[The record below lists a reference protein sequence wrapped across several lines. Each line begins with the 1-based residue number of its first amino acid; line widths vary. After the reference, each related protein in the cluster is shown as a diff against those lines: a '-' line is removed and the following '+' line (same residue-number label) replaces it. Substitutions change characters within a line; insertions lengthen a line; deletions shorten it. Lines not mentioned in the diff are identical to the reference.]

1 MPAMSRGTTGKPSA
15 KPGARSS
22 SKPASKV
29 RAPKHTKGGT
39 VSSRNHRFKGF
50 SQRIA
55 DLKIEPVRRGRNT
68 IIDDAEL
75 ESTFSYFRDSFL
87 EWKELCLAEHFVH
100 FSRKVAPLCDSLPQV
115 LHHSDRTVDL
125 LIEFIEKGEK
135 FSEEPLLSLLAHL
148 AHDLGERFEKHF
160 ERVVKTVAHLAATHA
175 EIEVIEWSFT
185 CLAWLFKYLSRLLVP
200 DLRPTFD
207 LISPLLGRA
216 HQKAFVAR
224 FAAES
229 LSFLVRKAGA
239 GYHRDKKPLSLI
251 VRHVSEQLKELQDNE
266 KDHEFQQGIKF
277 LLADS
282 LKGIQRGTHSSAPAI
297 LQALLADAYHEDYA
311 SLQAPPLESVLIGVI
326 TAVIHHTDAEN
337 FKPFLDIILA
347 QILSASSQHAALSSR
362 LLFIVCGVRRGS
374 RVTDWK
380 PVLTSLEH
388 ALDTADGP
396 EDLESTEAWD
406 LLSAT
411 AVVFQYCALDAAIPY
426 EKILEGLTK
435 GSWDA
440 YFLPF
445 CNTFAELGAER
456 FKTLLLPYFKRY
468 VLPNL
473 EFDHAADDCRF
484 ITQKAHEHGPELCII
499 LPQLYQ
505 SGTISAGAVQASD
518 RWQKILESPFHELSK
533 ADVEELDSTR
543 SAYHCNALLD
553 ALEILAIPETKTRSI
568 WEELKNLLATAATVD
583 STEHIRQADIFGTGQ
598 GFQFLVDKTID
609 DQSFALELWPSLCMA
624 TQAYA
629 HSLAFWKA
637 LHALMQKKKSQIS
650 TKGSH
655 MEPLKRELMRCL
667 GSPSHELRL
676 TAIYILEIIAGK
688 NEELRTIIS
697 TAMMIEQTPLDLEN
711 QRSISMRVG
720 QLAKMYPDVRTDEWV
735 GEAIPTFCFGLLH
748 VRMASVWDDACGA
761 LKIMCD
767 TKEGETF
774 ISQIAFTWLGEPES
788 MENSAS
794 GLAKNTTS
802 KRYATEFECTNVFRL
817 QDTVAN
823 NQELLYN
830 VDEKLEAMFDD
841 KHPQVPF
848 INAFSRTQALRLLS
862 SLPQVAEKRSRQLV
876 PVLLDWALDLPVAA
890 IELDDNVQDDEPEP
904 AHQRWSRKDQ
914 KAMLAVF
921 SKFNNP
927 KVLYRSG
934 EVRDALL
941 TLLGNGDVEIQK
953 AALQALLTWKDR
965 AVTPYQ
971 EELLGL
977 LDDQRFRDELPIF
990 LSDGKIQDDHLA
1002 EVLPIILRLLYGKVI
1017 AGKRG
1022 LESKRK
1028 SVFVGLKNRFGDDA
1042 IHQFLSI
1049 AFGPLSGASVLRDDS
1064 LDEDLLQKDLIDTRK
1079 QVGILNMLD
1088 DLLSTFKSTFT
1099 PFIVDVVNPVLYC
1112 LIKASRDLQIA
1123 ASSEDKDHDDGR
1135 KLQVSLLRTVRQRAL
1150 QTLARLFESCPEF
1163 EWSPFAAAIVREL
1176 IEPRLDQLPIETAQ
1190 SISGTLRLFA
1200 SWSKATSTAPFLV
1213 EHNKEVLIQTLGVLD
1228 VPSAKDEVKEFVLDE
1243 ILRSIF
1249 GLVAGN
1255 EVSSVDEKIRRNRIH
1270 TDVIQP
1276 YSNAILN
1283 RVGGLLRKSPSKEV
1297 LESGVLA
1304 IAELAPHVVGSTE
1317 SRSMLEIATFLIRQ
1331 PSKRVNPRTKLG
1343 LLKILHEFIQ
1353 RCDAASLAE
1362 LFDSIYDAVCPMFAF
1377 FQDRAARTVLCDVV
1391 QDLSATREELAGIA
1405 RLCQEL
1411 NSFAKGRLDEP
1422 DFDRRSKAFNQ
1433 INDQGYQSF
1442 SLMQWKP
1449 LVHNML
1455 YFIKDNEELSIRVN
1469 ASATLR
1475 RFLEVSQADDFK
1487 EFITSAIIPGIQH
1500 GMREQ
1505 SELVRTEFL
1514 SVTEQLV
1521 KVHREWTPVA
1531 DLFVLVSDDE
1541 EASFFS
1547 NILHIQGH
1555 RRLRALRRLAANA
1568 SHLQPGNTYHILLPL
1583 LEHFVF
1589 NKADDDSADNLA
1601 GETIRT
1607 LAALVEWLE
1616 WPQFRSLFKRY
1627 IGYLTSKE
1635 DMQKA
1640 IVRLIGGLMDGLN
1653 QAGQK
1658 KGYVTA
1664 SQPASD
1670 GAEASTTIEDG
1681 EADADVDVDIDAM
1694 DIDKP
1699 TSTLSKTLPQQ
1710 DKLTKDLVN
1719 NFLPDLTAFLHKKD
1733 EATTSLRVPVAV
1745 ALTKVLLVLPSNE
1758 IEGRLPGVLLDICH
1772 ILKSRTQESRDQARK
1787 TLSEIAV
1794 LTGPNYVGFIL
1805 KALRTALQRGYQLHV
1820 LSYTLHYILVNL
1832 ASQLKPSDLDYCV
1845 ADIVDIVM
1853 DDTFGV
1859 TGQEKDAEEY
1869 ISKMKEVK
1877 SSKSFDTIDIVSRS
1891 STPAHLI
1898 KLVNPIKSLL
1908 LERINAKMV
1917 QKIDEL
1923 LRRIG
1928 LGILQN
1934 PTVNNRDILVFCY
1947 ELIQEVY
1954 KASATTEKGDKTDPK
1969 LRRFLINR
1977 RGAAKSGARLST
1989 SSYIYKMTRFSLDIL
2004 RTVLRKHDDLQT
2016 PQNLA
2021 GFLPVIGDCMVQ
2033 GQEEVQVSA
2042 VRLLTTII
2050 KVPMD
2055 EMDANCPVYVDEA
2068 VRAIKGAH
2076 SSNTELAQ
2084 ASLKL
2089 VAAVLRERPQVVI
2102 RERDIGHLI
2111 RRLIPD
2117 LDELDRQGVSFAF
2130 LKAVMSRHI
2139 DVPEVYEAMD
2149 KVAEMMVTN
2158 QTRSA
2163 RDLARSHYF
2172 QFLTS
2177 YTQSEK
2183 RFKKSMEFLLK
2194 NLRYEHVEGRQ
2205 SVMEALDL
2213 IITKALPRFPEK
2225 AQYDYHGLIFLP
2237 LINTLA
2243 NDDSSK
2249 CRELASLLVKRLFQH
2264 ASEKRLQTL
2273 TSDLRNWLEQD
2284 ENTGLKRLGIQCF
2297 GFYFEALDA
2306 EDDEPKELSYVLE
2319 GLDSTIDESLARRD
2333 EDDWELLYYS
2343 LTLVSKICK
2352 KYQDTMLSAD
2362 KESLWT
2368 AVQAS
2373 VSYPHA
2379 WVKLKAAELM
2389 GTYFAHLAITNK
2401 DVGLDA
2407 LPLKGSGGLQL
2418 AEQNMI
2424 QLTNASLRNLLNPE
2438 VSEQLCTQSIKNIAF
2453 LARCLAVN
2461 GAKWEWHNAGDEDE
2475 ADEAAEANGAA
2486 PAEASSDEDADTN
2499 KKTAPAAIHRLMIR
2513 LSGIIRRDTSS
2524 MNAKTATMNLLETM
2538 AAKFPLEPLSSS
2550 LPHLLSTLNTL
2561 VDPATTIPRA
2571 HTNASSSS
2579 LNEPSELYKAL
2590 IDKAREVMN
2599 SLQKRMGTQEYL
2611 RVMGDVQKAVRERR
2625 EERRRKRKV
2634 EAVAD
2639 PEKWGKEKKRR
2650 NDIKRVKR
2658 KERGAE
2664 HRGQR
2669 RGW

>member
-1 MPAMSRGTTGKPSA
+1 MYS
-15 KPGARSS
+15 
-22 SKPASKV
+22 
-29 RAPKHTKGGT
+29 
-39 VSSRNHRFKGF
+39 F
-50 SQRIA
+50 IA
-55 DLKIEPVRRGRNT
+55 
-68 IIDDAEL
+68 
-75 ESTFSYFRDSFL
+75 
-87 EWKELCLAEHFVH
+87 
-100 FSRKVAPLCDSLPQV
+100 
-115 LHHSDRTVDL
+115 
-125 LIEFIEKGEK
+125 
-135 FSEEPLLSLLAHL
+135 
-148 AHDLGERFEKHF
+148 
-160 ERVVKTVAHLAATHA
+160 
-175 EIEVIEWSFT
+175 
-185 CLAWLFKYLSRLLVP
+185 
-200 DLRPTFD
+200 
-207 LISPLLGRA
+207 
-216 HQKAFVAR
+216 
-224 FAAES
+224 
-229 LSFLVRKAGA
+229 
-239 GYHRDKKPLSLI
+239 
-251 VRHVSEQLKELQDNE
+251 
-266 KDHEFQQGIKF
+266 
-277 LLADS
+277 
-282 LKGIQRGTHSSAPAI
+282 
-297 LQALLADAYHEDYA
+297 
-311 SLQAPPLESVLIGVI
+311 
-326 TAVIHHTDAEN
+326 
-337 FKPFLDIILA
+337 
-347 QILSASSQHAALSSR
+347 
-362 LLFIVCGVRRGS
+362 
-374 RVTDWK
+374 
-380 PVLTSLEH
+380 
-388 ALDTADGP
+388 
-396 EDLESTEAWD
+396 
-406 LLSAT
+406 
-411 AVVFQYCALDAAIPY
+411 
-426 EKILEGLTK
+426 
-435 GSWDA
+435 
-440 YFLPF
+440 
-445 CNTFAELGAER
+445 
-456 FKTLLLPYFKRY
+456 
-468 VLPNL
+468 
-473 EFDHAADDCRF
+473 
-484 ITQKAHEHGPELCII
+484 QKAHEHGPELCII

-505 SGTISAGAVQASD
+505 SGTISASAISASD
-518 RWQKILESPFHELSK
+518 RWQALLDSPFHELSK
-533 ADVEELDSTR
+533 AHTDEDELRKST
-543 SAYHCNALLD
+543 YQCNAILD
-553 ALEILAIPETKTRSI
+553 ALDILAVPDAKRQSI
-568 WEELKNLLATAATVD
+568 WDELRELLGSAARVE
-583 STEHIRQADIFGTGQ
+583 STEKARKADIFGTGN
-598 GFQFLVDKTID
+598 GFQYLVDKSVD
-609 DQSFALELWPSLCMA
+609 DQTFALSLWPSLC
-624 TQAYA
+624 QAAPVYA
-629 HSLAFWKA
+629 HSLSYWKA
-637 LHALMQKKKSQIS
+637 LYALMQKKKATIS
-650 TKGSH
+650 TSGPH
-655 MEPLKRELMRCL
+655 MEPLKRQLMLCL
-667 GSPSHELRL
+667 GSPSHDMRL

-688 NEELRTIIS
+688 NEGLRNIIS

-711 QRSISMRVG
+711 QRSISMRIG
-720 QLAKMYPDVRTDEWV
+720 QLAKLYPDVCTDEWV

-748 VRMASVWDDACGA
+748 VRMASAWDDTCAA
-761 LKIMCD
+761 LKAMCD
-767 TKEGETF
+767 TKEGEVF
-774 ISQIAFTWLGEPES
+774 ISQIAFAWLGEPES
-788 MENSAS
+788 LENSAS
-794 GLAKNTTS
+794 GLAKNNAQ
-802 KRYATEFECTNVFRL
+802 KRYANEFECTNVFRL
-817 QDTVAN
+817 QDLVSS
-823 NQELLYN
+823 NQELLYD
-830 VDEKLEAMFDD
+830 VDDKLEAMFDD
-841 KHPQVPF
+841 KHPQIPF
-848 INAFSRTQALRLLS
+848 INAFSRTQALRLLNA
-862 SLPQVAEKRSRQLV
+862 LPQVAEKRSRLIV
-876 PVLLDWALDLPVAA
+876 PVLLDWALDLPVAEQHENDMDVDA
-890 IELDDNVQDDEPEP
+890 PEP
-904 AHQRWSRKDQ
+904 SQQRWSRKDQ
-914 KAMLAVF
+914 KAMLSVF

-927 KVLYRSG
+927 KVLFRSS
-934 EVRDALL
+934 EVREALL
-941 TLLGNGDVEIQK
+941 SLLSNGDVEIQK

-990 LSDGKIQDDHLA
+990 LSEGKIKDSDLA

-1028 SVFVGLKNRFGDDA
+1028 SVFIGLKNRFGDDA

-1049 AFGPLSGASVLRDDS
+1049 AFGPLSGVPVLLDGA
-1064 LDEDLLQKDLIDTRK
+1064 LDEDLLRKDMIDTRK
-1079 QVGILNMLD
+1079 QVGMLNMLD
-1088 DLLSTFKSTFT
+1088 DLLSTFKTTFT
-1099 PFIVDVVNPVLYC
+1099 PFTIDVVDPIMYSLV
-1112 LIKASRDLQIA
+1112 KASRDLQTA
-1123 ASSEDKDHDDGR
+1123 ASASAESADEDDSR
-1135 KLQVSLLRTVRQRAL
+1135 KFQVSLLRTVRQRAL
-1150 QTLARLFESCPEF
+1150 QSLARLFEN
-1163 EWSPFAAAIVREL
+1163 SPDFDWHPYTAAIVKEL
-1176 IEPRLDQLPIETAQ
+1176 VEPRLEQFPIETAQ
-1190 SISGTLRLFA
+1190 SISGLLRLFA
-1200 SWSKATSTAPFLV
+1200 SWSKAASTAPFLV
-1213 EHNKEVLIQTLGVLD
+1213 EHNKDILPKILDCLD
-1228 VPSAKDEVKEFVLDE
+1228 VASAKDEVKQFVLDE

-1249 GLVAGN
+1249 SLVTSMD
-1255 EVSSVDEKIRRNRIH
+1255 EVSVDVKMQKNRVH
-1270 TDVIQP
+1270 TDIIQP
-1276 YSNAILN
+1276 YSNDILKA
-1283 RVGGLLRKSPSKEV
+1283 VGGLLRKSPSKEV
-1297 LESGVLA
+1297 LESGVMA

-1317 SRSMLEIATFLIRQ
+1317 SRSIIEIATFLIRQ

-1353 RCDAASLAE
+1353 RCDAESLAE
-1362 LFDSIYDAVCPMFAF
+1362 LFDSIYNAVCPMFAF

-1391 QDLSATREELAGIA
+1391 QDLSETREELAGVA
-1405 RLCQEL
+1405 ELCQEL

-1422 DFDRRSKAFNQ
+1422 DFERRSRAFNQ
-1433 INDQGYQSF
+1433 INDQGYKSF

-1449 LVHNML
+1449 IVHNML
-1455 YFIKDNEELSIRVN
+1455 YFIRDNDELSIRVN
-1469 ASATLR
+1469 ASASLR
-1475 RFLEVSQADDFK
+1475 RFIEVSQGDDFK
-1487 EFITSAIIPGIQH
+1487 EFITAAIVPGVQH

-1514 SVTEQLV
+1514 AVTEQLV
-1521 KVHREWTPVA
+1521 KVHREWAPVS

-1568 SHLQPGNTYHILLPL
+1568 SHLQPGNIYHLLLPL

-1653 QAGQK
+1653 QAGRK

-1664 SQPASD
+1664 SQPAKD
-1670 GAEASTTIEDG
+1670 GDEVADPAADA
-1681 EADADVDVDIDAM
+1681 EADAMEIDT
-1694 DIDKP
+1694 P

-1772 ILKSRTQESRDQARK
+1772 ILKSRTQESRDQSRK

-1832 ASQLKPSDLDYCV
+1832 ASQLKPGDLDYCV
-1845 ADIVDIVM
+1845 SDIVDIVM

-1877 SSKSFDTIDIVSRS
+1877 SSKSFDTMDIISRS

-1898 KLVNPIKSLL
+1898 KLVNPIKALL

-1934 PTVNNRDILVFCY
+1934 PTVHNRDILVFCY

-1954 KASATTEKGDKTDPK
+1954 SASATTGKGDKTDPK
-1969 LRRFLINR
+1969 LRRFLVNR

-2016 PQNLA
+2016 SQNLA
-2021 GFLPVIGDCMVQ
+2021 GFLPIIGDAMVQ

-2050 KVPMD
+2050 KVPMQ

-2089 VAAVLRERPQVVI
+2089 VAAVLRERPNVVI

-2111 RRLIPD
+2111 KRLLPD

-2139 DVPEVYEAMD
+2139 EVPEIYEAMD

-2158 QTRSA
+2158 QTKSA

-2225 AQYDYHGLIFLP
+2225 AQYDYHGMIFLP

-2264 ASEKRLQTL
+2264 ASEKRLQNFTA
-2273 TSDLRNWLEQD
+2273 DLRSWLDQD
-2284 ENTGLKRLGIQCF
+2284 ENTGLKRLGIQVW

-2306 EDDEPKELSYVLE
+2306 EDEEPKELAYVLD

-2373 VSYPHA
+2373 ISYPHA

-2401 DVGLDA
+2401 DVGLGA

-2424 QLTNASLRNLLNPE
+2424 QLTNASLRNLLMPD
-2438 VSEQLCTQSIKNIAF
+2438 VSEQLCMQSVKNIAF
-2453 LARCLAVN
+2453 LARCLVVN
-2461 GAKWEWHNAGDEDE
+2461 NAKWQWHNAEDEDE
-2475 ADEAAEANGAA
+2475 EDAQETNDADGGANGD
-2486 PAEASSDEDADTN
+2486 ASSDSETET
-2499 KKTAPAAIHRLMIR
+2499 KKTPPAAIHRLLIR
-2513 LSGIIRRDTSS
+2513 LSGTIRRDTSS
-2524 MNAKTATMNLLETM
+2524 MNAKTAILSLLETI
-2538 AAKFPLEPLSSS
+2538 AAKFPLDPLSTS
-2550 LPHLLSTLNTL
+2550 LPHLLTTLNTL

-2571 HTNASSSS
+2571 HTNGSSTS
-2579 LNEPSELYKAL
+2579 LNEPNEPYKAL
-2590 IDKAREVMN
+2590 IDKAREIMN

-2611 RVMGDVQKAVRERR
+2611 KVMGDVQKRVRERR
-2625 EERRRKRKV
+2625 EERKRKRRV

-2639 PEKWGKEKKRR
+2639 PERFGREKKRR
-2650 NDIKRVKR
+2650 NDVKRVKR
-2658 KERGAE
+2658 KEKGAE

>member
-1 MPAMSRGTTGKPSA
+1 MSRGTTGKTPS
-15 KPGARSS
+15 KPGARPS
-22 SKPASKV
+22 SKPSSKV
-29 RAPKHTKGGT
+29 RAPKRTKGGT
-39 VSSRNHRFKGF
+39 KSSRNHRWEGF

-55 DLKIEPVRRGRNT
+55 KLKIEPVRRGRNT
-68 IIDDAEL
+68 IIDDVEL
-75 ESTFSYFRDSFL
+75 ETTFSYFRDSFA
-87 EWKELCLAEHFVH
+87 EWKELNISENFVH
-100 FSRKVAPLCDSLPQV
+100 FSRKVSPLCDSLPQV
-115 LHHSDRTVDL
+115 LHHSDRIIDL

-135 FSEEPLLSLLAHL
+135 HSEEPLLSLLAHL
-148 AHDLGERFEKHF
+148 AHDLGEQFEKYF

-216 HQKAFVAR
+216 QQKAFVAR

-229 LSFLVRKAGA
+229 LSFLIRKAGA
-239 GYHRDKKPLSLI
+239 GYHRDKTPLNLI
-251 VRHVSEQLKELQDNE
+251 VRHISEQLKELQDNE
-266 KDHEFQQGIKF
+266 KDYEFQQGIMF

-282 LKGIQRGTHSSAPAI
+282 LKGIQRGIHSSATAI
-297 LQALLADAYHEDYA
+297 LQALLAEAYHEDY
-311 SLQAPPLESVLIGVI
+311 LPLHAPPLEPVLTGVVTSI
-326 TAVIHHTDAEN
+326 IHHTDAEN
-337 FKPFLDIILA
+337 FQPLRDVILA
-347 QILSASSQHAALSSR
+347 QADSADSHYASLSSR
-362 LLFIVCGVRRGS
+362 LLFTICGVRKGTRMG
-374 RVTDWK
+374 DWK
-380 PVLTSLEH
+380 PVLKSLDHVLSSATDIAEM
-388 ALDTADGP
+388 
-396 EDLESTEAWD
+396 ESSKVWD

-411 AVVFQYCALDAAIPY
+411 TVVFQYCALDAAIPY
-426 EKILEGLTK
+426 EKLLEGLTK
-435 GSWDA
+435 GSWDM

-445 CNTFAELGAER
+445 CNMFAELGAER
-456 FKTLLLPYFKRY
+456 FKTLLLPYFKR
-468 VLPNL
+468 
-473 EFDHAADDCRF
+473 F
-484 ITQKAHEHGPELCII
+484 IAQKAHEHGPELCII

-505 SGTISAGAVQASD
+505 SGTISTGAVQVSD
-518 RWQKILESPFHELSK
+518 RWQAVLDNPFHDLSK
-533 ADVEELDSTR
+533 PQAEEEELEKST
-543 SAYHCNALLD
+543 YHCNALLD
-553 ALEILAIPETKTRSI
+553 ALEILAVPEDKTRST
-568 WEELKNLLATAATVD
+568 WDELRGLLGSSLLIG
-583 STEHIRQADIFGTGQ
+583 STEKARKTDIFGSGN
-598 GFQFLVDKTID
+598 GFQYLVDKSVD
-609 DQSFALELWPSLCMA
+609 DRTLDLDLWPSLC
-624 TQAYA
+624 QAAPVYA

-637 LHALMQKKKSQIS
+637 LFALMQKKKNAIS
-650 TKGSH
+650 TNGPH

-667 GSPSHELRL
+667 GSPSHDMRL
-676 TAIYILEIIAGK
+676 TAIYILEIIAGTS
-688 NEELRTIIS
+688 EELRNIIS
-697 TAMMIEQTPLDLEN
+697 VAMMIEQTPLDLEN
-711 QRSISMRVG
+711 QRSISMRIG
-720 QLAKMYPDVRTDEWV
+720 QLSKLYPDVCADAWV

-748 VRMASVWDDACGA
+748 VRMASAWDDTCAA
-761 LKIMCD
+761 LKTMCD
-767 TKEGETF
+767 TKEGEGF
-774 ISQIAFTWLGEPES
+774 VSQIAFTWLGEPES
-788 MENSAS
+788 LENSAS
-794 GLAKNTTS
+794 GLAKNNAQ
-802 KRYATEFECTNVFRL
+802 KRYANEFECTNVFQL
-817 QDTVAN
+817 QTLVSN
-823 NQELLYN
+823 NQELSYN
-830 VDEKLEAMFDD
+830 LEDKLEAMFDS
-841 KHPQVPF
+841 KHAQVPF
-848 INAFSRTQALRLLS
+848 INAFSRTQALRLLNA
-862 SLPQVAEKRSRQLV
+862 LPHVAEKRSRLLV
-876 PVLLDWALDLPVAA
+876 PVLLDWALDQPVAE
-890 IELDDNVQDDEPEP
+890 IQVEDDASEDAPEP
-904 AHQRWSRKDQ
+904 LQQRWSRKDQ
-914 KAMLAVF
+914 KAMLSVF

-927 KVLYRSG
+927 KVLFRSS
-934 EVRDALL
+934 EVREALL
-941 TLLGNGDVEIQK
+941 SLLSNGDVDIQK
-953 AALQALLTWKDR
+953 AALQALLTWKDP

-977 LDDQRFRDELPIF
+977 LDDQRFRDELPVF
-990 LSDGKIQDDHLA
+990 LCDGKIQESDLA
-1002 EVLPIILRLLYGKVI
+1002 SVLPIILRLLYGKVI

-1028 SVFVGLKNRFGDDA
+1028 SVFIGLKNRFGDAA

-1049 AFGPLSGASVLRDDS
+1049 AFGPLSGASVLRDGT
-1064 LDEDLLQKDLIDTRK
+1064 LDEDLLRKDLIDTRK
-1079 QVGILNMLD
+1079 QVGMLNMLD
-1088 DLLSTFKSTFT
+1088 DLLSTFKTTFG
-1099 PFIVDVVNPVLYC
+1099 PFTIDVVDPIIYC
-1112 LIKASRDLQIA
+1112 LVKASRDLQTA
-1123 ASSEDKDHDDGR
+1123 ASSEGTDVDHTR
-1135 KLQVSLLRTVRQRAL
+1135 KFQVSLLRTVRQRAL
-1150 QTLARLFESCPEF
+1150 QSLARLFESCPEF
-1163 EWSPFAAAIVREL
+1163 NWHPYTAAIIKEL
-1176 IEPRLDQLPIETAQ
+1176 VEPRLEQFAIETAQ
-1190 SISGTLRLFA
+1190 SISGLLRLFA
-1200 SWSKATSTAPFLV
+1200 SWAKSTTTAPFLV
-1213 EHNKEVLIQTLGVLD
+1213 EHNQDVLIKIIDCLD
-1228 VPSAKDEVKEFVLDE
+1228 VPSAKDEVKQFVLDD
-1243 ILRSIF
+1243 ILRNIF
-1249 GLVAGN
+1249 ALVAV
-1255 EVSSVDEKIRRNRIH
+1255 EEQASSVDAKIQRNRIH
-1270 TDVIQP
+1270 TDIIQP

-1317 SRSMLEIATFLIRQ
+1317 SRSMIEISTFLIRQ
-1331 PSKRVNPRTKLG
+1331 PSKRVSPRTKLG

-1353 RCDAASLAE
+1353 RCDAESLGE
-1362 LFDSIYDAVCPMFAF
+1362 LFDGIYDAICPMFAF

-1391 QDLSATREELAGIA
+1391 QDLSDHREELAGVA
-1405 RLCQEL
+1405 KLCQEL

-1422 DFDRRSKAFNQ
+1422 DFERRSQAFNQ
-1433 INDQGYQSF
+1433 INDQAYQSF

-1449 LVHNML
+1449 LVYNML
-1455 YFIKDNEELSIRVN
+1455 YFIKDNDELSIRVN
-1469 ASATLR
+1469 ASSTLR
-1475 RFLEVSQADDFK
+1475 RFIEVSQGDDFK
-1487 EFITSAIIPGIQH
+1487 QFITAAIMPGIQH

-1514 SVTEQLV
+1514 AVTEQLV
-1521 KVHREWTPVA
+1521 KVHREWAPVA

-1547 NILHIQGH
+1547 NVLHIQGH

-1568 SHLQPGNTYHILLPL
+1568 SHLQPGNIYHILLPL

-1653 QAGQK
+1653 QAGRK

-1664 SQPASD
+1664 SQPAANSEETVEVV
-1670 GAEASTTIEDG
+1670 AE
-1681 EADADVDVDIDAM
+1681 VDEDAM
-1694 DIDKP
+1694 DVDTP

-1772 ILKSRTQESRDQARK
+1772 ILKSRTQESRDQSRK

-1832 ASQLKPSDLDYCV
+1832 ASQLKPGDLDYCV

-1877 SSKSFDTIDIVSRS
+1877 SSKSFDTMDIISRS
-1891 STPAHLI
+1891 STPAHFI
-1898 KLVNPIKSLL
+1898 KLINPIKSLL

-1928 LGILQN
+1928 LGFLQN
-1934 PTVNNRDILVFCY
+1934 PTVNSRDILTFCY

-1954 KASATTEKGDKTDPK
+1954 RASATTEKGDKTDPK
-1969 LRRFLINR
+1969 LRRFLVNR

-1989 SSYIYKMTRFSLDIL
+1989 SSYIYKVTRFSLDIL

-2021 GFLPVIGDCMVQ
+2021 GFLPIIGDTMVQ

-2050 KVPMD
+2050 KVPMEELD
-2055 EMDANCPVYVDEA
+2055 TNCPVYIDEA

-2089 VAAVLRERPQVVI
+2089 VAAVLRERPNVVI

-2111 RRLIPD
+2111 KRLLPD
-2117 LDELDRQGVSFAF
+2117 LDELDRQGVSFGF
-2130 LKAVMSRHI
+2130 LKAVMSRRI

-2213 IITKALPRFPEK
+2213 IITKALPRFSEK
-2225 AQYDYHGLIFLP
+2225 AQYDYHGMIFLP

-2264 ASEKRLQTL
+2264 ASDKRLQNFT
-2273 TSDLRNWLEQD
+2273 TDLRSWLEQD
-2284 ENTGLKRLGIQCF
+2284 ENTGLKRLGIQCW
-2297 GFYFEALDA
+2297 GFYFEALD
-2306 EDDEPKELSYVLE
+2306 EEEDEPKELSYVLE

-2343 LTLVSKICK
+2343 LTLISKICK
-2352 KYQDTMLSAD
+2352 KYQNTMLSAE

-2379 WVKLKAAELM
+2379 WVKLKSAELM

-2401 DVGLDA
+2401 DVGLAA

-2424 QLTNASLRNLLNPE
+2424 QLTNASLRNLLNPD
-2438 VSEQLCTQSIKNIAF
+2438 VTEQLCTQSVKNIAF
-2453 LARCLAVN
+2453 LARCLSVN
-2461 GAKWEWHNAGDEDE
+2461 DAKWQWHNADEEDE
-2475 ADEAAEANGAA
+2475 VEEGAPEANGN
-2486 PAEASSDEDADTN
+2486 ASSDEDADVVEST
-2499 KKTAPAAIHRLMIR
+2499 KKTPPAAIHRLMIR

-2524 MNAKTATMNLLETM
+2524 MNAKTAIMNLLETM
-2538 AAKFPLEPLSSS
+2538 AAKFPLEPLTTS
-2550 LPHLLSTLNTL
+2550 LPHLLTTLNTL

-2571 HTNASSSS
+2571 HTNASSMS
-2579 LNEPSELYKAL
+2579 LNEPNELYKNL
-2590 IDKAREVMN
+2590 IDKAREIMN

-2611 RVMGDVQKAVRERR
+2611 KVMSDVQKAVRERR
-2625 EERRRKRKV
+2625 EDRRRKRKV

-2639 PEKWGKEKKRR
+2639 PEKWGREKKRR
-2650 NDIKRVKR
+2650 NDVKRVKR
-2658 KERGAE
+2658 KEKGAE

>member
-1 MPAMSRGTTGKPSA
+1 MSRGATGKPSA
-15 KPGARSS
+15 KPARPGARSS
-22 SKPASKV
+22 SKPSSKV
-29 RAPKHTKGGT
+29 RAPKRTKGGT
-39 VSSRNHRFKGF
+39 QSSRNHRFKGF

-55 DLKIEPVRRGRNT
+55 ELKIEPVRRGRNA

-87 EWKELCLAEHFVH
+87 EWKELNLSENFVH
-100 FSRKVAPLCDSLPQV
+100 FSRKVSPLCDSLPQV
-115 LHHSDRTVDL
+115 LHHSDRIIDL
-125 LIEFIEKGEK
+125 LVEFIEKGEK
-135 FSEEPLLSLLAHL
+135 YSEEPLLSLLAHL
-148 AHDLGERFEKHF
+148 AHDLGEQFEKHF

-216 HQKAFVAR
+216 QQKAFVAR

-239 GYHRDKKPLSLI
+239 AYHRDKTPLRLI
-251 VRHVSEQLKELQDNE
+251 VRRISGQLKELQDNE
-266 KDHEFQQGIKF
+266 KDYEFQQGIMF

-282 LKGIQRGTHSSAPAI
+282 LKGIHRGIHSSATAI
-297 LQALLADAYHEDYA
+297 LQALLAEAYHDDYV
-311 SLQAPPLESVLIGVI
+311 SLQTPPLEPVLVGVV

-337 FKPFLDIILA
+337 FNPLLDIILA
-347 QILSASSQHAALSSR
+347 QIQSASSHHAALSSR

-374 RVTDWK
+374 RVQDWK
-380 PVLTSLEH
+380 PVLASLDH
-388 ALDTADGP
+388 VLSAAKNMA
-396 EDLESTEAWD
+396 DLESTEAWD

-426 EKILEGLTK
+426 EKLLEGLTK
-435 GSWDA
+435 GSWDR

-445 CNTFAELGAER
+445 CNMFAELGAER
-456 FKTLLLPYFKRY
+456 FKTLLLPYFKRF
-468 VLPNL
+468 V
-473 EFDHAADDCRF
+473 A
-484 ITQKAHEHGPELCII
+484 QKAHEHGPELCII

-505 SGTISAGAVQASD
+505 SGTISAGAVHTSD
-518 RWQKILESPFHELSK
+518 RWQALLDSPFHELSK
-533 ADVEELDSTR
+533 VQTEEADLDKST
-543 SAYHCNALLD
+543 YHCNALLD
-553 ALEILAIPETKTRSI
+553 ALEILAVPEDKTTSI
-568 WEELKNLLATAATVD
+568 WDELKELLGTAIRVD
-583 STEHIRQADIFGTGQ
+583 STGKARKTDIFGTGKGLQ
-598 GFQFLVDKTID
+598 YLVDKSVD
-609 DQSFALELWPSLCMA
+609 DQTFALDLWPSLCQA
-624 TQAYA
+624 TPVYA
-629 HSLAFWKA
+629 HSLSFWKA
-637 LHALMQKKKSQIS
+637 LFSLMQKKKKAIS
-650 TKGSH
+650 TSGPH
-655 MEPLKRELMRCL
+655 MEPLKRQLMRCL
-667 GSPSHELRL
+667 GSPSHDMRL

-688 NEELRTIIS
+688 SEKLQNIIS
-697 TAMMIEQTPLDLEN
+697 VAMMIEQTPLDLEN
-711 QRSISMRVG
+711 QRSISMRIG
-720 QLAKMYPDVRTDEWV
+720 QLAKLYPEICADEWM

-748 VRMASVWDDACGA
+748 VRMASVWDDTCAA
-761 LKIMCD
+761 LKAICD
-767 TKEGETF
+767 TKEGEGF
-774 ISQIAFTWLGEPES
+774 VSQIAFAWLGEPES
-788 MENSAS
+788 LENSAS
-794 GLAKNTTS
+794 GLAKNTAQ
-802 KRYATEFECTNVFRL
+802 KRYANEFECTNIFRL
-817 QDTVAN
+817 QDLVSN
-823 NQELLYN
+823 NQELSYN
-830 VDEKLEAMFDD
+830 IDDKLEVTFDS
-841 KHPQVPF
+841 KHPQVSF
-848 INAFSRTQALRLLS
+848 INSFSRTQALRLLNA
-862 SLPQVAEKRSRQLV
+862 LPQVAEKRSRLLV
-876 PVLLDWALDLPVAA
+876 PVLLDWALDQPVAE
-890 IELDDNVQDDEPEP
+890 IQDEDDMIDEIPVSTQ
-904 AHQRWSRKDQ
+904 QRWSRKDQ
-914 KAMLAVF
+914 KAMLSVF

-927 KVLYRSG
+927 KVLFRSS
-934 EVRDALL
+934 EVREALL
-941 TLLGNGDVEIQK
+941 SLLSNGDVEIQK
-953 AALQALLTWKDR
+953 TALQALLTWKDR

-977 LDDQRFRDELPIF
+977 LDDARFRDELPVF
-990 LSDGKIQDDHLA
+990 LSEGKIQDSDLA

-1028 SVFVGLKNRFGDDA
+1028 SVFIGLKNRFGDDA

-1049 AFGPLSGASVLRDDS
+1049 AFGPLSGASVLEDGA
-1064 LDEDLLQKDLIDTRK
+1064 LDEDLLRKDLIDTRK
-1079 QVGILNMLD
+1079 QVGMLNMLD
-1088 DLLSTFKSTFT
+1088 DLLSTFKTTFT
-1099 PFIVDVVNPVLYC
+1099 PFTVDVVDPIMYC
-1112 LIKASRDLQIA
+1112 LVKASRDLQA
-1123 ASSEDKDHDDGR
+1123 AALVGEEADVDDSR
-1135 KLQVSLLRTVRQRAL
+1135 KFQVSLLRTVRQRAL
-1150 QTLARLFESCPEF
+1150 QSLARLFESCPDF
-1163 EWSPFAAAIVREL
+1163 NWYPYTAAIVKEL
-1176 IEPRLDQLPIETAQ
+1176 VEPRLEQFPIETAQ
-1190 SISGTLRLFA
+1190 SISGLLRLFA

-1213 EHNKEVLIQTLGVLD
+1213 EHNKEILIKIIDCLD
-1228 VPSAKDEVKEFVLDE
+1228 VPSAKDEVKQFVLDD
-1243 ILRSIF
+1243 ILRNIF
-1249 GLVAGN
+1249 SLVAT
-1255 EVSSVDEKIRRNRIH
+1255 EEQSTSVDAKLQRNRIH
-1270 TDVIQP
+1270 TDIIQP
-1276 YSNAILN
+1276 YSNAILS

-1304 IAELAPHVVGSTE
+1304 IADLAPHVVGSTE
-1317 SRSMLEIATFLIRQ
+1317 SRSMIEIATFLIRQ

-1353 RCDAASLAE
+1353 RCDAKSLGE
-1362 LFDSIYDAVCPMFAF
+1362 LFNGIYDAICPMFAF
-1377 FQDRAARTVLCDVV
+1377 FQDRSARSVLCDVV
-1391 QDLSATREELAGIA
+1391 QDLSGNREELADVA
-1405 RLCQEL
+1405 KLCQEL
-1411 NSFAKGRLDEP
+1411 NSFAKGRVDEP
-1422 DFDRRSKAFNQ
+1422 DFERRSQAFNQ
-1433 INDQGYQSF
+1433 INDQGYRSF

-1449 LVHNML
+1449 LVYNML
-1455 YFIKDNEELSIRVN
+1455 YFIKDNDELSIRVN
-1469 ASATLR
+1469 ASSTLR
-1475 RFLEVSQADDFK
+1475 RFIEVSQDDDFRA
-1487 EFITSAIIPGIQH
+1487 FITAAIIPGIQH

-1514 SVTEQLV
+1514 AVTEQLV
-1521 KVHREWTPVA
+1521 KSHRDWAPVA
-1531 DLFVLVSDDE
+1531 DLYALVSDDE

-1547 NILHIQGH
+1547 NVLHIQGH

-1653 QAGQK
+1653 QAGRK

-1664 SQPASD
+1664 SQPAAD
-1670 GAEASTTIEDG
+1670 TDDTPEAEPGAN
-1681 EADADVDVDIDAM
+1681 ADVM
-1694 DIDKP
+1694 DIDTP

-1745 ALTKVLLVLPSNE
+1745 ALTKVLLVLPSTE

-1772 ILKSRTQESRDQARK
+1772 ILKSRTQESRDQSRK

-1820 LSYTLHYILVNL
+1820 LSYTLHYILVNM
-1832 ASQLKPSDLDYCV
+1832 ASQLKPGDLDYCV
-1845 ADIVDIVM
+1845 ADVVDIVM

-1877 SSKSFDTIDIVSRS
+1877 SSKSFDTMDIISRS

-1898 KLVNPIKSLL
+1898 KLINPVKSLL

-1934 PTVNNRDILVFCY
+1934 PTVYSRDILVFCY

-1954 KASATTEKGDKTDPK
+1954 RASATTQKGDKTDPK
-1969 LRRFLINR
+1969 LRRFLVNR

-1989 SSYIYKMTRFSLDIL
+1989 SSYIYKITRFSLDIL

-2021 GFLPVIGDCMVQ
+2021 GFLPIIGDTMVQ

-2042 VRLLTTII
+2042 VRLLTAII

-2089 VAAVLRERPQVVI
+2089 VAAVLRERPNVVI

-2111 RRLIPD
+2111 KRLLPD
-2117 LDELDRQGVSFAF
+2117 LDELDRQGVSFGF
-2130 LKAVMSRHI
+2130 LKAVMSRRI

-2225 AQYDYHGLIFLP
+2225 AQFDYHGMIFLP

-2243 NDDSSK
+2243 NDDSAK

-2264 ASEKRLQTL
+2264 ASEKRLQNFTN
-2273 TSDLRNWLEQD
+2273 DLKSWLEQG
-2284 ENTGLKRLGIQCF
+2284 ENTGLKRLGIQCW
-2297 GFYFEALDA
+2297 GFYFEALDT
-2306 EDDEPKELSYVLE
+2306 EDDEPKELSYVLD

-2343 LTLVSKICK
+2343 LTLISKICK

-2362 KESLWT
+2362 KEGLWT
-2368 AVQAS
+2368 AVQVS

-2401 DVGLDA
+2401 DVGLGA

-2424 QLTNASLRNLLNPE
+2424 QLTNASLRNLLNPD
-2438 VSEQLCTQSIKNIAF
+2438 VSEQLCTQSVKNIAF

-2461 GAKWEWHNAGDEDE
+2461 DAKWQWHNADDEDE
-2475 ADEAAEANGAA
+2475 VEEVPETNAADDD
-2486 PAEASSDEDADTN
+2486 ASSEEDVTIS
-2499 KKTAPAAIHRLMIR
+2499 KKTPPAAIHRLMIR

-2524 MNAKTATMNLLETM
+2524 MNAKTAIMNLLETM
-2538 AAKFPLEPLSSS
+2538 AAKFPLEPLTTS
-2550 LPHLLSTLNTL
+2550 LPHLLTTFNTL

-2571 HTNASSSS
+2571 HTNASSTS
-2579 LNEPSELYKAL
+2579 LNEPNELYKAL
-2590 IDKAREVMN
+2590 IDKARETMN
-2599 SLQKRMGTQEYL
+2599 TLQKRMGTQEYL
-2611 RVMGDVQKAVRERR
+2611 KVMSDVQKAVRERR
-2625 EERRRKRKV
+2625 DERRRKRKV

>member
-1 MPAMSRGTTGKPSA
+1 
-15 KPGARSS
+15 
-22 SKPASKV
+22 
-29 RAPKHTKGGT
+29 
-39 VSSRNHRFKGF
+39 
-50 SQRIA
+50 
-55 DLKIEPVRRGRNT
+55 
-68 IIDDAEL
+68 
-75 ESTFSYFRDSFL
+75 
-87 EWKELCLAEHFVH
+87 
-100 FSRKVAPLCDSLPQV
+100 
-115 LHHSDRTVDL
+115 
-125 LIEFIEKGEK
+125 
-135 FSEEPLLSLLAHL
+135 
-148 AHDLGERFEKHF
+148 
-160 ERVVKTVAHLAATHA
+160 
-175 EIEVIEWSFT
+175 
-185 CLAWLFKYLSRLLVP
+185 
-200 DLRPTFD
+200 
-207 LISPLLGRA
+207 
-216 HQKAFVAR
+216 
-224 FAAES
+224 
-229 LSFLVRKAGA
+229 
-239 GYHRDKKPLSLI
+239 
-251 VRHVSEQLKELQDNE
+251 
-266 KDHEFQQGIKF
+266 
-277 LLADS
+277 
-282 LKGIQRGTHSSAPAI
+282 
-297 LQALLADAYHEDYA
+297 
-311 SLQAPPLESVLIGVI
+311 
-326 TAVIHHTDAEN
+326 
-337 FKPFLDIILA
+337 
-347 QILSASSQHAALSSR
+347 
-362 LLFIVCGVRRGS
+362 
-374 RVTDWK
+374 
-380 PVLTSLEH
+380 
-388 ALDTADGP
+388 
-396 EDLESTEAWD
+396 
-406 LLSAT
+406 
-411 AVVFQYCALDAAIPY
+411 
-426 EKILEGLTK
+426 
-435 GSWDA
+435 
-440 YFLPF
+440 
-445 CNTFAELGAER
+445 
-456 FKTLLLPYFKRY
+456 
-468 VLPNL
+468 
-473 EFDHAADDCRF
+473 
-484 ITQKAHEHGPELCII
+484 
-499 LPQLYQ
+499 
-505 SGTISAGAVQASD
+505 
-518 RWQKILESPFHELSK
+518 
-533 ADVEELDSTR
+533 
-543 SAYHCNALLD
+543 LLD
-553 ALEILAIPETKTRSI
+553 AFEILAVPEDKTRSI
-568 WEELKNLLATAATVD
+568 WDELKELLGTSVKVD
-583 STEHIRQADIFGTGQ
+583 STGDTRKSNVFGTGK
-598 GFQFLVDKTID
+598 GFQYLVDKSVD
-609 DQSFALELWPSLCMA
+609 DQTFALSLWPKLCEA
-624 TQAYA
+624 TPVYA
-629 HSLAFWKA
+629 HSLSFWKA
-637 LHALMQKKKSQIS
+637 LYALMQKKKQVVS
-650 TKGSH
+650 TTGPH

-667 GSPSHELRL
+667 GSPSHEMRL

-688 NEELRTIIS
+688 SEELRNIIS
-697 TAMMIEQTPLDLEN
+697 VAMMIEQTPLDLEN
-711 QRSISMRVG
+711 QRSISMRIG
-720 QLAKMYPDVRTDEWV
+720 QLGKLYPDVRADEWV

-748 VRMASVWDDACGA
+748 VRMASAWDDTCTA
-761 LKIMCD
+761 LKTMCN
-767 TKEGETF
+767 TKEGEAF
-774 ISQIAFTWLGEPES
+774 VSEIALTWLGEPES
-788 MENSAS
+788 SENSAS
-794 GLAKNTTS
+794 GLTKESKS
-802 KRYATEFECTNVFRL
+802 KRYANEFECTNVFQL
-817 QDTVAN
+817 QDLVAN
-823 NQELLYN
+823 NQELSY
-830 VDEKLEAMFDD
+830 DIDDKLESMFDER
-841 KHPQVPF
+841 HPQIPF
-848 INAFSRTQALRLLS
+848 INAFSRTQALRLLNAI
-862 SLPQVAEKRSRQLV
+862 PQVAEKRSRMLV
-876 PVLLDWALDLPVAA
+876 PVLLDWALDLP
-890 IELDDNVQDDEPEP
+890 ISQSGNEDTNDDVPE
-904 AHQRWSRKDQ
+904 RWNRKDQ
-914 KAMLAVF
+914 KAMLTVF

-927 KVLYRSG
+927 KVLFRSS

-941 TLLGNGDVEIQK
+941 SLLSNGDVEIQK

-971 EELLGL
+971 EDLLGL

-990 LSDGKIQDDHLA
+990 LSEGKILDSDLA
-1002 EVLPIILRLLYGKVI
+1002 DVLPIILRLLYGKVI

-1028 SVFVGLKNRFGDDA
+1028 SVFIGLKNRFGDDA

-1049 AFGPLSGASVLRDDS
+1049 AFGPLSEASVLQS
-1064 LDEDLLQKDLIDTRK
+1064 GALDEELLRKDLIDTRK
-1079 QVGILNMLD
+1079 QVGMLNMLD
-1088 DLLSTFKSTFT
+1088 DLLSTFKSTFA
-1099 PFIVDVVNPVLYC
+1099 PFIGDVVDPIIFC
-1112 LIKASRDLQIA
+1112 LVKASRDLQIV
-1123 ASSEDKDHDDGR
+1123 ASTETDNDDSR
-1135 KLQVSLLRTVRQRAL
+1135 KFQVSLLRTVRQRAL
-1150 QTLARLFESCPEF
+1150 QSLARLFESCPEF
-1163 EWSPFAAAIVREL
+1163 EWRPYTAAIVKEL
-1176 IEPRLDQLPIETAQ
+1176 VEPRLEQLPIETAQ
-1190 SISGTLRLFA
+1190 SISGLLRLFA
-1200 SWSKATSTAPFLV
+1200 SWSKATSTAPYLV
-1213 EHNKEVLIQTLGVLD
+1213 EHNKDILLKTLDILD
-1228 VPSAKDEVKEFVLDE
+1228 VPSAKDDVKQFVLDE
-1243 ILRSIF
+1243 ILRNIF
-1249 GLVAGN
+1249 SLVTGDADS
-1255 EVSSVDEKIRRNRIH
+1255 SSVDAKIQKNRIH
-1270 TDVIQP
+1270 TDIIQP
-1276 YSNAILN
+1276 YSNAVLAS
-1283 RVGGLLRKSPSKEV
+1283 VGSLLRKSPSKEV

-1304 IAELAPHVVGSTE
+1304 VAELAPHVVGSTE
-1317 SRSMLEIATFLIRQ
+1317 SRSMIEIATFLIRQ

-1353 RCDAASLAE
+1353 RCDAESLNE
-1362 LFDSIYDAVCPMFAF
+1362 LFDGIYDAVSPMFAF
-1377 FQDRAARTVLCDVV
+1377 FQDRAARTVLCDVI
-1391 QDLSATREELAGIA
+1391 QDLSETREKLAGIA
-1405 RLCQEL
+1405 KLCQDL
-1411 NSFAKGRLDEP
+1411 NSFAAGRLDEP
-1422 DFDRRSKAFNQ
+1422 DFERRSQAFNQ
-1433 INDQGYQSF
+1433 INDQDYKSF

-1455 YFIKDNEELSIRVN
+1455 YFIKDNDELSIRVN

-1475 RFLEVSQADDFK
+1475 RFIEVSQGDDFK
-1487 EFITSAIIPGIQH
+1487 EFITSSIIPGIQH

-1514 SVTEQLV
+1514 AVTEQLV
-1521 KVHREWTPVA
+1521 KVHREWAPVA

-1568 SHLQPGNTYHILLPL
+1568 SHLQPGNTYHVLLPL

-1616 WPQFRSLFKRY
+1616 WPQFRSLLKRY

-1653 QAGQK
+1653 QAGKK

-1664 SQPASD
+1664 SQPAENGD
-1670 GAEASTTIEDG
+1670 EAAG
-1681 EADADVDVDIDAM
+1681 DAVEVDADAM
-1694 DIDKP
+1694 DVDTP

-1710 DKLTKDLVN
+1710 EKLTKDLVN
-1719 NFLPDLTAFLHKKD
+1719 NVLPDLTAFLHKKD

-1745 ALTKVLLVLPSNE
+1745 ALTKVLLVLPSTE

-1787 TLSEIAV
+1787 TLAEIAV

-1805 KALRTALQRGYQLHV
+1805 KALKTALQRGYQLHV
-1820 LSYTLHYILVNL
+1820 FSYTLHYILVQL
-1832 ASQLKPSDLDYCV
+1832 ASQLRPGDLDYCV

-1877 SSKSFDTIDIVSRS
+1877 SSKSFDTMDIISRS

-1917 QKIDEL
+1917 SKIDEL

-1954 KASATTEKGDKTDPK
+1954 RASATTAKGDKTDPK
-1969 LRRFLINR
+1969 LKRFLVNR

-1989 SSYIYKMTRFSLDIL
+1989 SSYIYKMTRFSMDIL

-2021 GFLPVIGDCMVQ
+2021 GFLPIIGDAMVQ

-2050 KVPMD
+2050 RVDMA
-2055 EMDANCPVYVDEA
+2055 ELDANCPVYIDEA

-2089 VAAVLRERPQVVI
+2089 VAAVLRERSSVVI

-2111 RRLIPD
+2111 KRLLPD

-2130 LKAVMSRHI
+2130 LKAVMGRHI

-2225 AQYDYHGLIFLP
+2225 AQYEYHGMIFLP

-2264 ASEKRLQTL
+2264 ASEKRLQSFTA
-2273 TSDLRNWLEQD
+2273 DLKSWLEQD
-2284 ENTGLKRLGIQCF
+2284 ENTGLKRLGIQVW

-2306 EDDEPKELSYVLE
+2306 ENEETKELSYVLD

-2343 LTLVSKICK
+2343 LTLVAKICK
-2352 KYQDTMLSAD
+2352 KYQETMLSAD

-2401 DVGLDA
+2401 DVGLGE

-2438 VSEQLCTQSIKNIAF
+2438 VSEQLCTQSVKNIAF
-2453 LARCLAVN
+2453 LARCFAVN
-2461 GAKWEWHNAGDEDE
+2461 GAKWQWHNADEEEEVEE
-2475 ADEAAEANGAA
+2475 APEANHADG
-2486 PAEASSDEDADTN
+2486 EATSDEDAELS
-2499 KKTAPAAIHRLMIR
+2499 KKAPPAAIHRLMIR
-2513 LSGIIRRDTSS
+2513 LSGIIRRETSS
-2524 MNAKTATMNLLETM
+2524 MNAKTAIMNLLETM
-2538 AAKFPLEPLSSS
+2538 AAKFPLEPLTTS

-2571 HTNASSSS
+2571 HTNVSSNS
-2579 LNEPSELYKAL
+2579 LNEPNELYKSL
-2590 IDKAREVMN
+2590 IDKAREIMN
-2599 SLQKRMGTQEYL
+2599 TLQKRMGTQEYL
-2611 RVMGDVQKAVRERR
+2611 KIMGDVQRAVRERR

-2639 PEKWGKEKKRR
+2639 PEKWGREKKRR
-2650 NDIKRVKR
+2650 NDVKRVKR

>member
-1 MPAMSRGTTGKPSA
+1 
-15 KPGARSS
+15 
-22 SKPASKV
+22 
-29 RAPKHTKGGT
+29 
-39 VSSRNHRFKGF
+39 
-50 SQRIA
+50 
-55 DLKIEPVRRGRNT
+55 
-68 IIDDAEL
+68 
-75 ESTFSYFRDSFL
+75 
-87 EWKELCLAEHFVH
+87 
-100 FSRKVAPLCDSLPQV
+100 
-115 LHHSDRTVDL
+115 
-125 LIEFIEKGEK
+125 
-135 FSEEPLLSLLAHL
+135 
-148 AHDLGERFEKHF
+148 
-160 ERVVKTVAHLAATHA
+160 
-175 EIEVIEWSFT
+175 
-185 CLAWLFKYLSRLLVP
+185 
-200 DLRPTFD
+200 
-207 LISPLLGRA
+207 
-216 HQKAFVAR
+216 
-224 FAAES
+224 
-229 LSFLVRKAGA
+229 
-239 GYHRDKKPLSLI
+239 
-251 VRHVSEQLKELQDNE
+251 
-266 KDHEFQQGIKF
+266 
-277 LLADS
+277 
-282 LKGIQRGTHSSAPAI
+282 
-297 LQALLADAYHEDYA
+297 
-311 SLQAPPLESVLIGVI
+311 
-326 TAVIHHTDAEN
+326 
-337 FKPFLDIILA
+337 
-347 QILSASSQHAALSSR
+347 
-362 LLFIVCGVRRGS
+362 
-374 RVTDWK
+374 
-380 PVLTSLEH
+380 
-388 ALDTADGP
+388 
-396 EDLESTEAWD
+396 
-406 LLSAT
+406 
-411 AVVFQYCALDAAIPY
+411 
-426 EKILEGLTK
+426 
-435 GSWDA
+435 
-440 YFLPF
+440 
-445 CNTFAELGAER
+445 
-456 FKTLLLPYFKRY
+456 
-468 VLPNL
+468 
-473 EFDHAADDCRF
+473 
-484 ITQKAHEHGPELCII
+484 
-499 LPQLYQ
+499 
-505 SGTISAGAVQASD
+505 
-518 RWQKILESPFHELSK
+518 
-533 ADVEELDSTR
+533 
-543 SAYHCNALLD
+543 
-553 ALEILAIPETKTRSI
+553 
-568 WEELKNLLATAATVD
+568 
-583 STEHIRQADIFGTGQ
+583 
-598 GFQFLVDKTID
+598 
-609 DQSFALELWPSLCMA
+609 
-624 TQAYA
+624 
-629 HSLAFWKA
+629 
-637 LHALMQKKKSQIS
+637 
-650 TKGSH
+650 
-655 MEPLKRELMRCL
+655 
-667 GSPSHELRL
+667 
-676 TAIYILEIIAGK
+676 
-688 NEELRTIIS
+688 
-697 TAMMIEQTPLDLEN
+697 
-711 QRSISMRVG
+711 
-720 QLAKMYPDVRTDEWV
+720 
-735 GEAIPTFCFGLLH
+735 
-748 VRMASVWDDACGA
+748 
-761 LKIMCD
+761 
-767 TKEGETF
+767 
-774 ISQIAFTWLGEPES
+774 
-788 MENSAS
+788 
-794 GLAKNTTS
+794 
-802 KRYATEFECTNVFRL
+802 
-817 QDTVAN
+817 
-823 NQELLYN
+823 
-830 VDEKLEAMFDD
+830 
-841 KHPQVPF
+841 
-848 INAFSRTQALRLLS
+848 
-862 SLPQVAEKRSRQLV
+862 
-876 PVLLDWALDLPVAA
+876 
-890 IELDDNVQDDEPEP
+890 
-904 AHQRWSRKDQ
+904 
-914 KAMLAVF
+914 
-921 SKFNNP
+921 
-927 KVLYRSG
+927 
-934 EVRDALL
+934 
-941 TLLGNGDVEIQK
+941 
-953 AALQALLTWKDR
+953 
-965 AVTPYQ
+965 
-971 EELLGL
+971 
-977 LDDQRFRDELPIF
+977 
-990 LSDGKIQDDHLA
+990 
-1002 EVLPIILRLLYGKVI
+1002 
-1017 AGKRG
+1017 
-1022 LESKRK
+1022 
-1028 SVFVGLKNRFGDDA
+1028 
-1042 IHQFLSI
+1042 
-1049 AFGPLSGASVLRDDS
+1049 
-1064 LDEDLLQKDLIDTRK
+1064 LIDTRK
-1079 QVGILNMLD
+1079 QVGVLNMLD
-1088 DLLSTFKSTFT
+1088 DLLSTFKSTFG
-1099 PFIVDVVNPVLYC
+1099 PFTVDAVDPILYC
-1112 LIKASRDLQIA
+1112 LVKASRDLQTA
-1123 ASSEDKDHDDGR
+1123 ALSEDKELEDGR

-1150 QTLARLFESCPEF
+1150 QSLARLFESCPEF
-1163 EWSPFAAAIVREL
+1163 EWQPYTATIVKEL

-1190 SISGTLRLFA
+1190 SISGLLRLFA
-1200 SWSKATSTAPFLV
+1200 SWSKSTSTAPFLV
-1213 EHNKEVLIQTLGVLD
+1213 EHNSEILIKTLDILD
-1228 VPSAKDEVKEFVLDE
+1228 VPSAKDEVKQFVLDE

-1249 GLVAGN
+1249 GLIAGG
-1255 EVSSVDEKIRRNRIH
+1255 EAQTVDEKILRNRIH
-1270 TDVIQP
+1270 TDIIQP
-1276 YSNAILN
+1276 YSNAILS
-1283 RVGGLLRKSPSKEV
+1283 RVGDLLRKSPTKEV

-1317 SRSMLEIATFLIRQ
+1317 SRSMIEIAVFLIRQ
-1331 PSKRVNPRTKLG
+1331 PSKRVNPKTKFG

-1353 RCDAASLAE
+1353 RCDATSLAE
-1362 LFDSIYDAVCPMFAF
+1362 LFESIYDAVCPMFAF
-1377 FQDRAARTVLCDVV
+1377 FQDRFARIVLCDVI
-1391 QDLSATREELAGIA
+1391 QDLSAARNDLADVA

-1422 DFDRRSKAFNQ
+1422 DFDRRSQAFNQ
-1433 INDQGYQSF
+1433 INDQGYKSF

-1449 LVHNML
+1449 LVYNML

-1475 RFLEVSQADDFK
+1475 RFIEVSQDDSFRQ
-1487 EFITSAIIPGIQH
+1487 FITSAIIPGIQH

-1521 KVHREWTPVA
+1521 KSHRDWAPVA
-1531 DLFVLVSDDE
+1531 DLFVLVSEDE

-1568 SHLQPGNTYHILLPL
+1568 SHLQPGNIYHILLPL

-1653 QAGQK
+1653 QAGRK

-1664 SQPASD
+1664 SQPA
-1670 GAEASTTIEDG
+1670 
-1681 EADADVDVDIDAM
+1681 ADDVEEGSETVADVDAM
-1694 DIDKP
+1694 DVDVSH
-1699 TSTLSKTLPQQ
+1699 STLSKTLPQQ

-1745 ALTKVLLVLPSNE
+1745 ALTKVLMVLPSTE

-1772 ILKSRTQESRDQARK
+1772 ILKSRTQESRDQSRK

-1832 ASQLKPSDLDYCV
+1832 ASQLKPGDLDYCV
-1845 ADIVDIVM
+1845 ADIVDIIM

-1877 SSKSFDTIDIVSRS
+1877 SSKSFDTMDIVSRS

-1898 KLVNPIKSLL
+1898 KLVSPIKALL

-1917 QKIDEL
+1917 SKIDEL

-1954 KASATTEKGDKTDPK
+1954 NASATTGKGDKTDPK
-1969 LRRFLINR
+1969 LRRFLVNR

-2021 GFLPVIGDCMVQ
+2021 GFLPIIGDCMVQ

-2050 KVPMD
+2050 KVPMA
-2055 EMDANCPVYVDEA
+2055 EMDTNCPVYIDEA

-2111 RRLIPD
+2111 RRLLPD

-2130 LKAVMSRHI
+2130 LKAVMGRHI

-2264 ASEKRLQTL
+2264 ASEKRLQSF
-2273 TSDLRNWLEQD
+2273 TSDLRSWLEQD
-2284 ENTGLKRLGIQCF
+2284 QNTGLKRLGIQCF

-2306 EDDEPKELSYVLE
+2306 EDNEPKELSYVLD

-2343 LTLVSKICK
+2343 LTLVSKMCK
-2352 KYQDTMLSAD
+2352 KYQDAMLSAD

-2368 AVQAS
+2368 AIQAS

-2389 GTYFAHLAITNK
+2389 GTFFAHLAITNK

-2407 LPLKGSGGLQL
+2407 LPLKGSRGLQL

-2424 QLTNASLRNLLNPE
+2424 QLANASLRNLLNPD

-2461 GAKWEWHNAGDEDE
+2461 GAKWQWHSSGAESDADEVDVE
-2475 ADEAAEANGAA
+2475 AEAPAADSDGSSDDEAA
-2486 PAEASSDEDADTN
+2486 PKKSS
-2499 KKTAPAAIHRLMIR
+2499 PAAIHRLLIR
-2513 LSGIIRRDTSS
+2513 LSGTVRRETSS
-2524 MNAKTATMNLLETM
+2524 MAAKTAILTLLETI
-2538 AAKFPLEPLSSS
+2538 AAKFPLEPLASS

-2571 HTNASSSS
+2571 HTNAGSSS
-2579 LNEPSELYKAL
+2579 LNEPNDAYKAL
-2590 IDKAREVMN
+2590 IDKARETMAA
-2599 SLQKRMGTQEYL
+2599 LQKRMGTQEYL
-2611 RVMGDVQKAVRERR
+2611 RVMGEVQKAVRERR
-2625 EERRRKRKV
+2625 DERRRKRKV

-2639 PEKWGKEKKRR
+2639 PEKWGREKKRR
-2650 NDIKRVKR
+2650 NDVKRVKR
-2658 KERGAE
+2658 KEKGAE

>member
-15 KPGARSS
+15 KPSARPS
-22 SKPASKV
+22 SKPSSKV

-39 VSSRNHRFKGF
+39 ASSRNHRFEGF

-55 DLKIEPVRRGRNT
+55 KLKIEPVRRGRST
-68 IIDDAEL
+68 ILDDAEL
-75 ESTFSYFRDSFL
+75 ETTFSYFRDSFL
-87 EWKELCLAEHFVH
+87 EWKELCLAENFVH
-100 FSRKVAPLCDSLPQV
+100 FSRKVSPLCDSLPQV
-115 LHHSDRTVDL
+115 LHHSDRIVDL
-125 LIEFIEKGEK
+125 LVEYIEKGEK

-148 AHDLGERFEKHF
+148 AHDLGEQFEKHF
-160 ERVVKTVAHLAATHA
+160 ERVVKSVAHLAATHT

-239 GYHRDKKPLSLI
+239 GYHRDKTPLILI
-251 VRHVSEQLKELQDNE
+251 VRHISEQLKELRDNE
-266 KDHEFQQGIKF
+266 KDHEFQQGIMF
-277 LLADS
+277 LLAES
-282 LKGIQRGTHSSAPAI
+282 LKGIQRGLHSSASAI
-297 LQALLADAYHEDYA
+297 LQALLAEAYHNDYA
-311 SLQAPPLESVLIGVI
+311 SLQAPPLEAVLVGVI
-326 TAVIHHTDAEN
+326 TAVIHHTDSEN
-337 FKPFLDIILA
+337 FKPLLDVILT
-347 QILSASSQHAALSSR
+347 QISSADAHSAPLSSR
-362 LLFIVCGVRRGS
+362 LLFVVGGVRKGS
-374 RVTDWK
+374 RIVDWR
-380 PVLTSLEH
+380 PVLGSLDHVLSSAKDPAE
-388 ALDTADGP
+388 
-396 EDLESTEAWD
+396 LESTEAWD

-411 AVVFQYCALDAAIPY
+411 TVIFQYCALDAAIPY
-426 EKILEGLTK
+426 EKLFEIFTK
-435 GSWDA
+435 GAWDG

-445 CNTFAELGAER
+445 CNMFAELGSER
-456 FKTLLLPYFKRY
+456 FKTLLLPYFKRF
-468 VLPNL
+468 VS
-473 EFDHAADDCRF
+473 
-484 ITQKAHEHGPELCII
+484 QKAHEHGPELCII
-499 LPQLYQ
+499 LPKLYQ
-505 SGTISAGAVQASD
+505 SGTISTGTVHASD
-518 RWQKILESPFHELSK
+518 RWQTLLDRPFQELSDTHIDEDDLNK
-533 ADVEELDSTR
+533 ST
-543 SAYHCNALLD
+543 YHCSALLN
-553 ALEILAIPETKTRSI
+553 ALEILAISEEKTMSI
-568 WEELKNLLATAATVD
+568 WQELKQLLSASAKVD
-583 STEHIRQADIFGTGQ
+583 LTERVRKTDIFGTGQ
-598 GFQFLVDKTID
+598 GFQYLVDKTVD
-609 DQSFALELWPSLCMA
+609 DQTFALSLWPSLCQA
-624 TQAYA
+624 TPVYA
-629 HSLAFWKA
+629 RSLLFWKA
-637 LHALMQKKKSQIS
+637 LLTLMQKKKSFIS
-650 TKGSH
+650 TSGPH
-655 MEPLKRELMRCL
+655 MGTLKRELMRCL
-667 GSPSHELRL
+667 SSPSHELRL
-676 TAIYILEIIAGK
+676 TAIYILEIIAGTS
-688 NEELRTIIS
+688 EELCNIIS
-697 TAMMIEQTPLDLEN
+697 IAMMIEQTPLDLEN
-711 QRSISMRVG
+711 QRSISMRIG
-720 QLAKMYPDVRTDEWV
+720 QLAKLYPDVCGDAWV
-735 GEAIPTFCFGLLH
+735 GEAIPTLCFGLLH
-748 VRMASVWDDACGA
+748 VRMASAWDDTCAA
-761 LKIMCD
+761 LKAMCD
-767 TKEGETF
+767 TKEGEGF
-774 ISQIAFTWLGEPES
+774 VSQIAFTWLGEPES
-788 MENSAS
+788 LENSAS
-794 GLAKNTTS
+794 GLAKPTMS
-802 KRYATEFECTNVFRL
+802 KRYASTFECTNVFQL
-817 QDTVAN
+817 QDLVTE
-823 NQELLYN
+823 NQELSYN
-830 VDEKLEAMFDD
+830 IENKLEAMFDE
-841 KHPQVPF
+841 KHAQIPF
-848 INAFSRTQALRLLS
+848 INAFSRTQALRLLNTI
-862 SLPQVAEKRSRQLV
+862 PQLAEKRSRFLV
-876 PVLLDWALDLPVAA
+876 PVLLDWALDQPIAT
-890 IELDDNVQDDEPEP
+890 IDNEDAMQDDPPEP
-904 AHQRWSRKDQ
+904 SQQRWSRRDQ
-914 KAMLAVF
+914 KAMLLVF

-927 KVLYRSG
+927 KVLYRSSD
-934 EVRDALL
+934 VRNALL
-941 TLLGNGDVEIQK
+941 MLLSNGDVEIQK

-965 AVTPYQ
+965 SVTPYH

-990 LSDGKIQDDHLA
+990 LSEGKIQDNDI
-1002 EVLPIILRLLYGKVI
+1002 EDVLPIVLRLLYGKVI

-1028 SVFVGLKNRFGDDA
+1028 SVFVGLKNRFGDGA

-1049 AFGPLSGASVLRDDS
+1049 AFGPLSGVSILRDNT
-1064 LDEDLLQKDLIDTRK
+1064 LDEDLLCNELIDTRK
-1079 QVGILNMLD
+1079 QVGMLNMLD
-1088 DLLSTFKSTFT
+1088 DLLSTFKTTFA
-1099 PFIVDVVNPVLYC
+1099 PFAVDVVDPVMFC
-1112 LIKASRDLQIA
+1112 VVKASRALQTV
-1123 ASSEDKDHDDGR
+1123 ASAEEKDVDDGR
-1135 KLQVSLLRTVRQRAL
+1135 ILQVSLLRTVRQRAL
-1150 QTLARLFESCPEF
+1150 QSLARLFENCPDF
-1163 EWSPFAAAIVREL
+1163 EWYPYSAVIVEEL
-1176 IEPRLDQLPIETAQ
+1176 VKPRLDQFPIETAQ
-1190 SISGTLRLFA
+1190 SISGLLRLFA
-1200 SWSKATSTAPFLV
+1200 SWSKAASTAPFLV
-1213 EHNKEVLIQTLGVLD
+1213 EHDEEILTKTLDILD
-1228 VPSAKDEVKEFVLDE
+1228 VSSAKDEVKQFVLDE
-1243 ILRSIF
+1243 ILRNIF
-1249 GLVAGN
+1249 TLVAVGD
-1255 EVSSVDEKIRRNRIH
+1255 SDQSVDAKIRKNRIH
-1270 TDVIQP
+1270 TDIIQP
-1276 YSNAILN
+1276 YSNTILG
-1283 RVGGLLRKSPSKEV
+1283 RIGALLRKSPSKEV

-1317 SRSMLEIATFLIRQ
+1317 SRSMIEIATFLIRQ

-1353 RCDAASLAE
+1353 RCDSASLSE
-1362 LFDSIYDAVCPMFAF
+1362 LFASIYDAVCPMFAF
-1377 FQDRAARTVLCDVV
+1377 FQDRAARTILCNVIE
-1391 QDLSATREELAGIA
+1391 DLSATQVELEVIA
-1405 RLCQEL
+1405 KLCREL

-1422 DFDRRSKAFNQ
+1422 DFERRSQAFNQ
-1433 INDQGYQSF
+1433 INDQGYLSF
-1442 SLMQWKP
+1442 SLIQWKP

-1455 YFIKDNEELSIRVN
+1455 YFIKDNDELSIRVN
-1469 ASATLR
+1469 ASSTLR
-1475 RFLEVSQADDFK
+1475 RFIEVSQGDDFK
-1487 EFITSAIIPGIQH
+1487 DFIASAVIPGIQH
-1500 GMREQ
+1500 GMREP

-1514 SVTEQLV
+1514 AVTEQLV
-1521 KVHREWTPVA
+1521 KVHREWAPVA

-1547 NILHIQGH
+1547 NVLHIQSH

-1616 WPQFRSLFKRY
+1616 WPQFRSLFRRY
-1627 IGYLTSKE
+1627 VGYLTSKE

-1653 QAGQK
+1653 QAGRK

-1664 SQPASD
+1664 SLPASSTEEAPKTI
-1670 GAEASTTIEDG
+1670 AEPDP
-1681 EADADVDVDIDAM
+1681 EAEVM
-1694 DIDKP
+1694 DIDSP
-1699 TSTLSKTLPQQ
+1699 SSTLSKTLPQQ
-1710 DKLTKDLVN
+1710 EKLTKDLVN

-1772 ILKSRTQESRDQARK
+1772 ILKSRTQESRDQSRK

-1832 ASQLKPSDLDYCV
+1832 ASQLRPGDLDYCV
-1845 ADIVDIVM
+1845 ADIVDLIM

-1877 SSKSFDTIDIVSRS
+1877 SSKSFDTMDIISRS

-1898 KLVNPIKSLL
+1898 KLVNPIKALL

-1954 KASATTEKGDKTDPK
+1954 RASATTEKGDKTDPK
-1969 LRRFLINR
+1969 LKRFLVNR

-2004 RTVLRKHDDLQT
+2004 RTVLRKHEDLQT
-2016 PQNLA
+2016 PQNMA
-2021 GFLPVIGDCMVQ
+2021 GFLPIIGDCMVQ

-2076 SSNTELAQ
+2076 SSNSELAQ

-2089 VAAVLRERPQVVI
+2089 VAAVLRERPNVVI

-2111 RRLIPD
+2111 KRLLPD

-2213 IITKALPRFPEK
+2213 VITKALPRFAEK
-2225 AQYDYHGLIFLP
+2225 AQYEYHGLIFLP

-2264 ASEKRLQTL
+2264 ASEKRLQTF
-2273 TSDLRNWLEQD
+2273 TADLRSWLEQD
-2284 ENTGLKRLGIQCF
+2284 ENIGLKRLGIQCF
-2297 GFYFEALDA
+2297 GFYFEELDA
-2306 EDDEPKELSYVLE
+2306 EDNEPKEMSYVLE
-2319 GLDSTIDESLARRD
+2319 GLDSTIDESLARRE

-2352 KYQDTMLSAD
+2352 KYPDTMLSAD

-2373 VSYPHA
+2373 ISYPHA

-2401 DVGLDA
+2401 DIGLSA

-2438 VSEQLCTQSIKNIAF
+2438 VSEQLCTQSVKNIAF

-2461 GAKWEWHNAGDEDE
+2461 GAKWQWHNVGDED
-2475 ADEAAEANGAA
+2475 DAEAPEVDGANGQV
-2486 PAEASSDEDADTN
+2486 SSDEDGDAD
-2499 KKTAPAAIHRLMIR
+2499 KKASPLGIHRLMIR

-2524 MNAKTATMNLLETM
+2524 MNAKTAIMNLLETM

-2550 LPHLLSTLNTL
+2550 LPHLLTTLNTL
-2561 VDPATTIPRA
+2561 VDPATTVPRA
-2571 HTNASSSS
+2571 HTNASSAS
-2579 LNEPSELYKAL
+2579 LNEPNDLYKAL
-2590 IDKAREVMN
+2590 IDKAREIMN
-2599 SLQKRMGTQEYL
+2599 ALQKRMGTQEYL
-2611 RVMGDVQKAVRERR
+2611 KVMGDVQKAVRERR

-2639 PEKWGKEKKRR
+2639 PEKWGREKKRR

-2658 KERGAE
+2658 KEKGAE

>member
-1 MPAMSRGTTGKPSA
+1 MT
-15 KPGARSS
+15 
-22 SKPASKV
+22 
-29 RAPKHTKGGT
+29 
-39 VSSRNHRFKGF
+39 
-50 SQRIA
+50 
-55 DLKIEPVRRGRNT
+55 
-68 IIDDAEL
+68 
-75 ESTFSYFRDSFL
+75 
-87 EWKELCLAEHFVH
+87 
-100 FSRKVAPLCDSLPQV
+100 
-115 LHHSDRTVDL
+115 
-125 LIEFIEKGEK
+125 
-135 FSEEPLLSLLAHL
+135 
-148 AHDLGERFEKHF
+148 
-160 ERVVKTVAHLAATHA
+160 
-175 EIEVIEWSFT
+175 
-185 CLAWLFKYLSRLLVP
+185 
-200 DLRPTFD
+200 
-207 LISPLLGRA
+207 
-216 HQKAFVAR
+216 
-224 FAAES
+224 
-229 LSFLVRKAGA
+229 
-239 GYHRDKKPLSLI
+239 
-251 VRHVSEQLKELQDNE
+251 
-266 KDHEFQQGIKF
+266 
-277 LLADS
+277 
-282 LKGIQRGTHSSAPAI
+282 
-297 LQALLADAYHEDYA
+297 
-311 SLQAPPLESVLIGVI
+311 
-326 TAVIHHTDAEN
+326 
-337 FKPFLDIILA
+337 
-347 QILSASSQHAALSSR
+347 
-362 LLFIVCGVRRGS
+362 
-374 RVTDWK
+374 
-380 PVLTSLEH
+380 
-388 ALDTADGP
+388 
-396 EDLESTEAWD
+396 
-406 LLSAT
+406 
-411 AVVFQYCALDAAIPY
+411 
-426 EKILEGLTK
+426 
-435 GSWDA
+435 
-440 YFLPF
+440 
-445 CNTFAELGAER
+445 
-456 FKTLLLPYFKRY
+456 
-468 VLPNL
+468 
-473 EFDHAADDCRF
+473 
-484 ITQKAHEHGPELCII
+484 
-499 LPQLYQ
+499 
-505 SGTISAGAVQASD
+505 
-518 RWQKILESPFHELSK
+518 
-533 ADVEELDSTR
+533 
-543 SAYHCNALLD
+543 YHCNALLD
-553 ALEILAIPETKTRSI
+553 ALEILAVPEDKTRSI
-568 WEELKNLLATAATVD
+568 WDELKELLSTSVKAD
-583 STEHIRQADIFGTGQ
+583 STQSSLEANIFGTGK
-598 GFQFLVDKTID
+598 GFQHLVDKSTD
-609 DQSFALELWPSLCMA
+609 DQTFALSLWPSLCEA
-624 TQAYA
+624 TPVYA
-629 HSLAFWKA
+629 HSLSFWKA
-637 LHALMQKKKSQIS
+637 LHALMQKKKHAIS
-650 TKGSH
+650 TEGTH

-667 GSPSHELRL
+667 GSPSHEMRL
-676 TAIYILEIIAGK
+676 TAIFILEIIAGK
-688 NEELRTIIS
+688 TENLRHIIS
-697 TAMMIEQTPLDLEN
+697 VAMMIEQTPLDLEN
-711 QRSISMRVG
+711 QRSISMRIG
-720 QLAKMYPDVRTDEWV
+720 QLGKLYPDARTDEWV

-748 VRMASVWDDACGA
+748 VRMASAWDDTCAA
-761 LKIMCD
+761 LEAMCD
-767 TKEGETF
+767 TKEGEAF
-774 ISQIAFTWLGEPES
+774 ISQIALTWLGEPDS
-788 MENSAS
+788 LENSAS
-794 GLAKNTTS
+794 GVAKETKS
-802 KRYATEFECTNVFRL
+802 KRYANEFECTNVFQL
-817 QDTVAN
+817 QELVAS
-823 NQELLYN
+823 NQELSY
-830 VDEKLEAMFDD
+830 DIDDKLEAMFDE
-841 KHPQVPF
+841 KHPQISF
-848 INAFSRTQALRLLS
+848 INAFSRTQALRLLNAI
-862 SLPQVAEKRSRQLV
+862 PQVAEKRSRMLV
-876 PVLLDWALDLPVAA
+876 PVLLDWALDLPVPQS
-890 IELDDNVQDDEPEP
+890 ENEDTNDDVSEPTQ
-904 AHQRWSRKDQ
+904 QRWNRKDQ
-914 KAMLAVF
+914 KAMLTVF

-927 KVLYRSG
+927 KVLFRSG

-941 TLLGNGDVEIQK
+941 SLLSNGDVEIQK

-990 LSDGKIQDDHLA
+990 LSEGKILDSDLA
-1002 EVLPIILRLLYGKVI
+1002 DVLPIILRLLYGKVI

-1028 SVFVGLKNRFGDDA
+1028 SVFIGLKNRFGDDA
-1042 IHQFLSI
+1042 IHKFLSI
-1049 AFGPLSGASVLRDDS
+1049 AFGPLSGASVLKDGA
-1064 LDEDLLQKDLIDTRK
+1064 LDEELLSKDLIDTRK
-1079 QVGILNMLD
+1079 QVGMLNMLD

-1099 PFIVDVVNPVLYC
+1099 PFTVDVVDPIMYC
-1112 LIKASRDLQIA
+1112 LVKASRDLQTA
-1123 ASSEDKDHDDGR
+1123 ALTAEADSDDSR
-1135 KLQVSLLRTVRQRAL
+1135 RFQVSLLRTVRQRAL
-1150 QTLARLFESCPEF
+1150 QSLARLFESCPEF
-1163 EWSPFAAAIVREL
+1163 EWTPYTSAIVKEL
-1176 IEPRLDQLPIETAQ
+1176 VESRLEHLPIETAQ
-1190 SISGTLRLFA
+1190 SISGLLRLFA
-1200 SWSKATSTAPFLV
+1200 SWSKAPTTAPFLV
-1213 EHNKEVLIQTLGVLD
+1213 EHNKDILTKALDILD
-1228 VPSAKDEVKEFVLDE
+1228 VPSAKDEVKQFVLDE
-1243 ILRSIF
+1243 ILRNIF
-1249 GLVAGN
+1249 SLVSGDAD
-1255 EVSSVDEKIRRNRIH
+1255 STLVDAKILKNRVH
-1270 TDVIQP
+1270 TTIIQP
-1276 YSNAILN
+1276 YSNAILAS
-1283 RVGGLLRKSPSKEV
+1283 VGGLLRKSPSKEV

-1304 IAELAPHVVGSTE
+1304 VAELAPHVVGSTE
-1317 SRSMLEIATFLIRQ
+1317 SRSMIEIATFLIRQ

-1353 RCDAASLAE
+1353 RCDAESLNE
-1362 LFDSIYDAVCPMFAF
+1362 LFDGIYDAVSPMFAF
-1377 FQDRAARTVLCDVV
+1377 FQDRAARTVLCDVI
-1391 QDLSATREELAGIA
+1391 QDLSETRDELASIA
-1405 RLCQEL
+1405 KLCHDL
-1411 NSFAKGRLDEP
+1411 NSFATGRLDEP
-1422 DFDRRSKAFNQ
+1422 DFDRRSQAFNQ
-1433 INDQGYQSF
+1433 INDQGYKSI

-1455 YFIKDNEELSIRVN
+1455 YFIKDNDELSVRVN

-1475 RFLEVSQADDFK
+1475 RFIEVSQGDDFK
-1487 EFITSAIIPGIQH
+1487 EFITSSIIPGIQH

-1514 SVTEQLV
+1514 AVTEQLV
-1521 KVHREWTPVA
+1521 KVHRDWAPVA

-1616 WPQFRSLFKRY
+1616 WPQFRSLLKRY

-1653 QAGQK
+1653 QAGKK

-1664 SQPASD
+1664 SQPAD
-1670 GAEASTTIEDG
+1670 ETNGEAAEAG
-1681 EADADVDVDIDAM
+1681 ADAM
-1694 DIDKP
+1694 DVDTS

-1710 DKLTKDLVN
+1710 EKLTKDLVN
-1719 NFLPDLTAFLHKKD
+1719 NVLPDLTAFLHKKD

-1745 ALTKVLLVLPSNE
+1745 ALTKVLLVLPSSE

-1787 TLSEIAV
+1787 TLAEIAV

-1805 KALRTALQRGYQLHV
+1805 KALKTALQRGYQLHV
-1820 LSYTLHYILVNL
+1820 FSYTLHYILVQL
-1832 ASQLKPSDLDYCV
+1832 ANQLKPGDLDYCV
-1845 ADIVDIVM
+1845 ADIVDIIM

-1877 SSKSFDTIDIVSRS
+1877 SSKSFDTMDIISRS

-1917 QKIDEL
+1917 SKIDEL

-1954 KASATTEKGDKTDPK
+1954 RASATTAKGDKTDPK
-1969 LRRFLINR
+1969 LKRFLVNR

-1989 SSYIYKMTRFSLDIL
+1989 SSYIYKMTRFSMDIL

-2021 GFLPVIGDCMVQ
+2021 GFLPIIGDAMVQ

-2050 KVPMD
+2050 KVDMK
-2055 EMDANCPVYVDEA
+2055 EMDANAPVYIDEA

-2089 VAAVLRERPQVVI
+2089 VAAVLRERPNVVI

-2111 RRLIPD
+2111 KRLLPD

-2213 IITKALPRFPEK
+2213 IIAKALPRFPEK
-2225 AQYDYHGLIFLP
+2225 AQYEYHGMIFLP

-2264 ASEKRLQTL
+2264 ASEKRLQNFTA
-2273 TSDLRNWLEQD
+2273 DLRGWLEQD
-2284 ENTGLKRLGIQCF
+2284 ENSGLKRLGIQVW
-2297 GFYFEALDA
+2297 GFFFEALDP
-2306 EDDEPKELSYVLE
+2306 EDEEPKELSYVLA

-2362 KESLWT
+2362 KESLWA

-2389 GTYFAHLAITNK
+2389 GTYFAHLAIANK
-2401 DVGLDA
+2401 DVGLGE
-2407 LPLKGSGGLQL
+2407 LPLQGSGGLQL
-2418 AEQNMI
+2418 AEQNMT
-2424 QLTNASLRNLLNPE
+2424 QLTNASLRNLLHPE
-2438 VSEQLCTQSIKNIAF
+2438 VSEQLCTQSVKNIAF

-2461 GAKWEWHNAGDEDE
+2461 SAKWQWHNADEEEGLEE
-2475 ADEAAEANGAA
+2475 APEANGGDGD
-2486 PAEASSDEDADTN
+2486 ASSDEDAEPT
-2499 KKTAPAAIHRLMIR
+2499 KKAPAAAIHRLMIR
-2513 LSGIIRRDTSS
+2513 LSGIIRRETSS
-2524 MNAKTATMNLLETM
+2524 MNAKTAIMNLLETM
-2538 AAKFPLEPLSSS
+2538 AAKFPLEPLASS
-2550 LPHLLSTLNTL
+2550 LPHLLTTLNTL

-2571 HTNASSSS
+2571 HTNVSSTS
-2579 LNEPSELYKAL
+2579 LNEPNELYKAL
-2590 IDKAREVMN
+2590 IDKAREIMN
-2599 SLQKRMGTQEYL
+2599 TLQKRMGTQEYL
-2611 RVMGDVQKAVRERR
+2611 KIMSEVQKAVRERR

-2639 PEKWGKEKKRR
+2639 PEKWGREKKRR
-2650 NDIKRVKR
+2650 NDVKRVKR
-2658 KERGAE
+2658 KEKGAE

>member
-22 SKPASKV
+22 SKPASKT

-39 VSSRNHRFKGF
+39 VSSRNHRFEGF

-55 DLKIEPVRRGRNT
+55 KLKIEPVRRGRST
-68 IIDDAEL
+68 ILDDAEL

-87 EWKELCLAEHFVH
+87 EWKELCLAENFVH

-115 LHHSDRTVDL
+115 LHHSDRIVDL
-125 LIEFIEKGEK
+125 LVEFIEKGEK

-148 AHDLGERFEKHF
+148 AHDLGEQFEKHF

-239 GYHRDKKPLSLI
+239 GYHRDKAPLTLI
-251 VRHVSEQLKELQDNE
+251 VRHISEQMKELQDND
-266 KDHEFQQGIKF
+266 KDYEFQQGIMF

-282 LKGIQRGTHSSAPAI
+282 LKGVQRGTHSSATAI
-297 LQALLADAYHEDYA
+297 LQALLADAYHDDYA
-311 SLQAPPLESVLIGVI
+311 SLQAPPLESVLVGVV
-326 TAVIHHTDAEN
+326 TAIIHHTDAEN
-337 FKPFLDIILA
+337 FKPLLDVIIA
-347 QILSASSQHAALSSR
+347 QAASASSQHAALSSR
-362 LLFIVCGVRRGS
+362 LLFIVCGVRKGS
-374 RVTDWK
+374 RVADWK
-380 PVLTSLEH
+380 PVLTALEH
-388 ALDTADGP
+388 ILNTANDP
-396 EDLESTEAWD
+396 ADLESSEAWD

-426 EKILEGLTK
+426 EKLLEGLTK

-445 CNTFAELGAER
+445 CNMFAELGAEK
-456 FKTLLLPYFKRY
+456 FKALLLPYFK
-468 VLPNL
+468 
-473 EFDHAADDCRF
+473 RF

-505 SGTISAGAVQASD
+505 SGTIAAGAVQASN
-518 RWQKILESPFHELSK
+518 RWQALLESPFHGLSGTE
-533 ADVEELDSTR
+533 VEEDELTKTT
-543 SAYHCNALLD
+543 YHCNALLD
-553 ALEILAIPETKTRSI
+553 ALELLAVPEEKTRSI
-568 WEELKNLLATAATVD
+568 WEDLKQSLDIAAKAN
-583 STEHIRQADIFGTGQ
+583 STESIRKADIFGAGQ
-598 GFQFLVDKTID
+598 GFQYLVDKTVD
-609 DQSFALELWPSLCMA
+609 GQDFALELWPSLCQA
-624 TQAYA
+624 TPVYA
-629 HSLAFWKA
+629 RSVAFWKA
-637 LHALMQKKKSQIS
+637 LHSLMQKKKSSIS
-650 TKGSH
+650 TEGPH

-667 GSPSHELRL
+667 SSPSHELRL

-688 NEELRTIIS
+688 SEELRHIIS

-711 QRSISMRVG
+711 QRSISMRIG
-720 QLAKMYPDVRTDEWV
+720 QLAKLYPDTCTDKWV

-748 VRMASVWDDACGA
+748 VRMASVWDDTCAA
-761 LKIMCD
+761 LKIMCE

-788 MENSAS
+788 LENSAS
-794 GLAKNTTS
+794 GVTKNTTS
-802 KRYATEFECTNVFRL
+802 KRYANEFECTNVFYL
-817 QDTVAN
+817 QDKVADS
-823 NQELLYN
+823 QELSYN
-830 VDEKLEAMFDD
+830 IEDKLEAMFDD
-841 KHPQVPF
+841 KHPQIPF
-848 INAFSRTQALRLLS
+848 INAFSRTQALRLLNT
-862 SLPQVAEKRSRQLV
+862 LPQLAEKRSRQLV
-876 PVLLDWALDLPVAA
+876 PVLLDWALDSPVALT
-890 IELDDNVQDDEPEP
+890 EVEDDTHEDDAEPL
-904 AHQRWSRKDQ
+904 HQRWSRKDQ
-914 KAMLAVF
+914 KAMLSIF

-927 KVLYRSG
+927 KVLYRTQD
-934 EVRDALL
+934 VREALL
-941 TLLGNGDVEIQK
+941 ALLSNGDVEIQK

-965 AVTPYQ
+965 SVTPYQ

-990 LSDGKIQDDHLA
+990 LSDGKIQDSDLA

-1022 LESKRK
+1022 LETKRK

-1049 AFGPLSGASVLRDDS
+1049 AFGPLSDASVLQGGAP
-1064 LDEDLLQKDLIDTRK
+1064 DEEMLRKDLIDTRK

-1088 DLLSTFKSTFT
+1088 DLLGTFKTTFT
-1099 PFIVDVVNPVLYC
+1099 PFTVDVVNPVLYC
-1112 LIKASRDLQIA
+1112 LIKASRDLQTA
-1123 ASSEDKDHDDGR
+1123 ATSEDKEIDDGR

-1163 EWSPFAAAIVREL
+1163 EWYPYSAAIVKEL
-1176 IEPRLDQLPIETAQ
+1176 VEPRLDQLPIETAQ
-1190 SISGTLRLFA
+1190 SVSGLLWLFA
-1200 SWSKATSTAPFLV
+1200 SWSKSASTAPFLV
-1213 EHNKEVLIQTLGVLD
+1213 EHNNDILIKTLEILD
-1228 VPSAKDEVKEFVLDE
+1228 VPSAKDEVKQFVLDE
-1243 ILRSIF
+1243 ILRNIF
-1249 GLVAGN
+1249 GLIAGD
-1255 EVSSVDEKIRRNRIH
+1255 EAQTVEEKIRRNRLH
-1270 TDVIQP
+1270 TEIIQP

-1317 SRSMLEIATFLIRQ
+1317 SRSMIEIATFLLRQ

-1353 RCDAASLAE
+1353 RCDATSLAE

-1391 QDLSATREELAGIA
+1391 QDLSATREDLAGVA

-1411 NSFAKGRLDEP
+1411 NSFAKGQLDEP
-1422 DFDRRSKAFNQ
+1422 DFDRRSQAFNQ
-1433 INDQGYQSF
+1433 INDQGYQTF

-1475 RFLEVSQADDFK
+1475 RFAEVSQDDSFK
-1487 EFITSAIIPGIQH
+1487 EFIKAAIIPGIQH
-1500 GMREQ
+1500 GMREP

-1514 SVTEQLV
+1514 AVTEQLV
-1521 KVHREWTPVA
+1521 KSHREWAPVA
-1531 DLFVLVSDDE
+1531 DLFVLVSEDE

-1568 SHLQPGNTYHILLPL
+1568 SHLQPGNIYHMLLPL

-1653 QAGQK
+1653 QAGKK

-1664 SQPASD
+1664 SQPAAD
-1670 GAEASTTIEDG
+1670 KNEDS
-1681 EADADVDVDIDAM
+1681 EMLADADVDTDTMDVDV
-1694 DIDKP
+1694 P
-1699 TSTLSKTLPQQ
+1699 SSTLSKTLPQQ

-1745 ALTKVLLVLPSNE
+1745 ALTKVLLVLPSTE

-1772 ILKSRTQESRDQARK
+1772 ILKSRTEESRAQARK

-1794 LTGPNYVGFIL
+1794 LTGPEYVGFIL

-1832 ASQLKPSDLDYCV
+1832 ASQLKPGDLDYCV

-1877 SSKSFDTIDIVSRS
+1877 SSKSFDTMDIISRS

-1898 KLVNPIKSLL
+1898 KLVNPIKALL

-1954 KASATTEKGDKTDPK
+1954 NASATTGKGDKTDPK
-1969 LRRFLINR
+1969 LKRFLVNR
-1977 RGAAKSGARLST
+1977 KGAAKSGARLST
-1989 SSYIYKMTRFSLDIL
+1989 NSYIYKMTRFSLDIL

-2021 GFLPVIGDCMVQ
+2021 GFLPIIGDCMVQ

-2050 KVPMD
+2050 KVPMT
-2055 EMDANCPVYVDEA
+2055 EMDTNCPVYVDEA

-2089 VAAVLRERPQVVI
+2089 VAAVLRERPQVLI
-2102 RERDIGHLI
+2102 RDRDIGHLI
-2111 RRLIPD
+2111 RRLLPD

-2130 LKAVMSRHI
+2130 LKAVMGRHI

-2225 AQYDYHGLIFLP
+2225 AQYEYHGLIFLP

-2264 ASEKRLQTL
+2264 ASERRLQSFTA
-2273 TSDLRNWLEQD
+2273 DLRSWLEQD
-2284 ENTGLKRLGIQCF
+2284 QNTGLKRLGIQCF

-2306 EDDEPKELSYVLE
+2306 EDDEPKELSYVLG

-2438 VSEQLCTQSIKNIAF
+2438 VSEQLCTQSIKNLAF

-2461 GAKWEWHNAGDEDE
+2461 GAKWQWHNTDDQDEE
-2475 ADEAAEANGAA
+2475 ADEAPETNGADDA
-2486 PAEASSDEDADTN
+2486 ASSDSDADT
-2499 KKTAPAAIHRLMIR
+2499 KKTLPPAIHRLMIR
-2513 LSGIIRRDTSS
+2513 LSGIVRRETSS
-2524 MNAKTATMNLLETM
+2524 MNAKTAIMTLLETM

-2571 HTNASSSS
+2571 HTNASASS
-2579 LNEPSELYKAL
+2579 LNEPNEAYKAL
-2590 IDKAREVMN
+2590 IDKARETMN
-2599 SLQKRMGTQEYL
+2599 ALQKRMGTQEYL

-2650 NDIKRVKR
+2650 NDVKRVKR
-2658 KERGAE
+2658 KEKGAE

>member
-1 MPAMSRGTTGKPSA
+1 MSRGTTGKPSA
-15 KPGARSS
+15 KPGTRSS
-22 SKPASKV
+22 SKPSSKV

-39 VSSRNHRFKGF
+39 VTSRNHRFEGF

-55 DLKIEPVRRGRNT
+55 KLKIEPVRRGRST

-87 EWKELCLAEHFVH
+87 EWKELCLAESFVY
-100 FSRKVAPLCDSLPQV
+100 FSRKVSPLCDSLPQV
-115 LHHSDRTVDL
+115 LHHSDRIVDL
-125 LIEFIEKGEK
+125 LVEFIEKGDK

-148 AHDLGERFEKHF
+148 AHDLGEQFEKHF
-160 ERVVKTVAHLAATHA
+160 ERVVKTVAHLAATHS

-216 HQKAFVAR
+216 QQKAFVAR

-239 GYHRDKKPLSLI
+239 GYHRDKTPLRLI
-251 VRHVSEQLKELQDNE
+251 VRHISEQLKELQDNE
-266 KDHEFQQGIKF
+266 KDFEFQQGIMF
-277 LLADS
+277 LLADT
-282 LKGIQRGTHSSAPAI
+282 LKGIQRGTHSSATAI
-297 LQALLADAYHEDYA
+297 LQALLSEAYHDDYA
-311 SLQAPPLESVLIGVI
+311 SLQTPPLEAVLVGVT
-326 TAVIHHTDAEN
+326 TAIIHHTDAEN
-337 FKPFLDIILA
+337 FKPLLDV
-347 QILSASSQHAALSSR
+347 ILSQISSATAQHAALSSR
-362 LLFIVCGVRRGS
+362 LLFVVSGVRKGT
-374 RVTDWK
+374 RVADWK
-380 PVLTSLEH
+380 PVLGSLEH
-388 ALDTADGP
+388 ILSSANDPAH
-396 EDLESTEAWD
+396 LESTEAWD
-406 LLSAT
+406 LLAAT
-411 AVVFQYCALDAAIPY
+411 TVVFQYCALDAAIPY
-426 EKILEGLTK
+426 EKLLEAFTK
-435 GSWDA
+435 GSWDG

-445 CNTFAELGAER
+445 CNMFAELGAER
-456 FKTLLLPYFKRY
+456 FKTLLLPYFKR
-468 VLPNL
+468 
-473 EFDHAADDCRF
+473 F
-484 ITQKAHEHGPELCII
+484 IAQKAHEHGPELCII
-499 LPQLYQ
+499 LPRLYQ
-505 SGTISAGAVQASD
+505 SGAISAGIVHASD
-518 RWQKILESPFHELSK
+518 RWQPLLDRPFQELSK
-533 ADVEELDSTR
+533 EHAQEEDST
-543 SAYHCNALLD
+543 SLTYQCSALLST
-553 ALEILAIPETKTRSI
+553 LEILAIPEDKTRSI
-568 WEELKNLLATAATVD
+568 WEGLTQLLSTAAEVNLTKD
-583 STEHIRQADIFGTGQ
+583 PRKADIFGTGQ
-598 GFQFLVDKTID
+598 GFQFLVDKTVD
-609 DQSFALELWPSLCMA
+609 DQAFVLGMWQSLCQA
-624 TQAYA
+624 TPVYA
-629 HSLAFWKA
+629 HSLSFWKA
-637 LHALMQKKKSQIS
+637 LLAFMHNKKAVIAMS
-650 TKGSH
+650 GPH
-655 MEPLKRELMRCL
+655 MELPKRELMRCL
-667 GSPSHELRL
+667 SSPSHEMRL

-688 NEELRTIIS
+688 NEQLHNIIS
-697 TAMMIEQTPLDLEN
+697 VAMMIEQTPLDLEN
-711 QRSISMRVG
+711 QRSISMRIG
-720 QLAKMYPDVRTDEWV
+720 QLSKLYPDVCSHEWI

-748 VRMASVWDDACGA
+748 VRMASAWDDTCAA
-761 LKIMCD
+761 LKAMCG
-767 TKEGETF
+767 TKEGDGF
-774 ISQIAFTWLGEPES
+774 VSQIAFSWLGEPES
-788 MENSAS
+788 LENSAS
-794 GLAKNTTS
+794 GIAKNASS
-802 KRYATEFECTNVFRL
+802 KRYANAFECTNIFQL
-817 QDTVAN
+817 QDVVTN
-823 NQELLYN
+823 NQEIPYAIE
-830 VDEKLEAMFDD
+830 DKLEAMFDE
-841 KHPQVPF
+841 KHPQMPF
-848 INAFSRTQALRLLS
+848 INAFSRTQALRLLNS
-862 SLPQVAEKRSRQLV
+862 IPQIAEKRSRLLV
-876 PVLLDWALDLPVAA
+876 PVLLDWALDLPAPT
-890 IELDDNVQDDEPEP
+890 IDSEDTSEDHMHESTQ
-904 AHQRWSRKDQ
+904 QRWSRKDQ
-914 KAMLAVF
+914 KAMLSVF

-927 KVLYRSG
+927 KVLYRSDD
-934 EVRDALL
+934 VHDALL
-941 TLLGNGDVEIQK
+941 MLLSNGDVEIQK

-965 AVTPYQ
+965 SVTPYQ

-990 LSDGKIQDDHLA
+990 LSEGKIQDDHLT

-1028 SVFVGLKNRFGDDA
+1028 SVFIGLQNRFGDEA

-1049 AFGPLSGASVLRDDS
+1049 AFGPLSGVSVLRDNT
-1064 LDEDLLQKDLIDTRK
+1064 LDEELLRKDLIDTRK

-1088 DLLSTFKSTFT
+1088 DLLSTFKATFT
-1099 PFIVDVVNPVLYC
+1099 PFTIDVVNPVLYC
-1112 LIKASRDLQIA
+1112 LVKASRDLQAA
-1123 ASSEDKDHDDGR
+1123 ASTEAKDTDDGR
-1135 KLQVSLLRTVRQRAL
+1135 KLQISLLRTVRQRAL
-1150 QTLARLFESCPEF
+1150 QSLARLFESCPDF
-1163 EWSPFAAAIVREL
+1163 EWYPYTAAIVKEL
-1176 IEPRLDQLPIETAQ
+1176 VEPRLDQLPIETAQ
-1190 SISGTLRLFA
+1190 SISGLLRLFA
-1200 SWSKATSTAPFLV
+1200 SWSKAAVTAPFLV
-1213 EHNKEVLIQTLGVLD
+1213 EHSKEILIKTLDILD
-1228 VPSAKDEVKEFVLDE
+1228 VPSAKDEVKQFVLDE
-1243 ILRSIF
+1243 ILRNIF
-1249 GLVAGN
+1249 ALIAVDEDN
-1255 EVSSVDEKIRRNRIH
+1255 HSVDTKISRNRIH
-1270 TDVIQP
+1270 TVIVQP
-1276 YSNAILN
+1276 YSNAILQQ
-1283 RVGGLLRKSPSKEV
+1283 VGGLLRKSPSKEV

-1317 SRSMLEIATFLIRQ
+1317 SRSMIEIATFLIRQ
-1331 PSKRVNPRTKLG
+1331 PSKRVSPRTKLG

-1353 RCDAASLAE
+1353 QCDIESLTE
-1362 LFDSIYDAVCPMFAF
+1362 LFASIYDAVCPMFAF
-1377 FQDRAARTVLCDVV
+1377 FQDRAARTVLCDVI
-1391 QDLSATREELAGIA
+1391 QDLSETKEDLEDIA
-1405 RLCQEL
+1405 KLCHEL

-1422 DFDRRSKAFNQ
+1422 DFERRATAFNQ

-1442 SLMQWKP
+1442 SLEQWKP
-1449 LVHNML
+1449 LVYNML
-1455 YFIKDNEELSIRVN
+1455 YFIKDNDELSIRVN
-1469 ASATLR
+1469 ASSTLR
-1475 RFLEVSQADDFK
+1475 RFIEVAQGEDFK
-1487 EFITSAIIPGIQH
+1487 EFITAAIIPGIRH
-1500 GMREQ
+1500 GMREP

-1514 SVTEQLV
+1514 AVTEQLV
-1521 KVHREWTPVA
+1521 KVHREWAPVA

-1555 RRLRALRRLAANA
+1555 RRLRALRRLAANV
-1568 SHLQPGNTYHILLPL
+1568 SHLQPRNTYHILLPL

-1653 QAGQK
+1653 QAGRK

-1664 SQPASD
+1664 SQPALD
-1670 GAEASTTIEDG
+1670 AEEAPQEVVEPD
-1681 EADADVDVDIDAM
+1681 ADAMEID
-1694 DIDKP
+1694 P
-1699 TSTLSKTLPQQ
+1699 PSSTLSKTLPQQ

-1745 ALTKVLLVLPSNE
+1745 ALTKVLLVLPPNE
-1758 IEGRLPGVLLDICH
+1758 IEERLPGVLLDICH
-1772 ILKSRTQESRDQARK
+1772 ILKSRTQESRDQSRK

-1832 ASQLKPSDLDYCV
+1832 ASQLKPGDLDYCV

-1877 SSKSFDTIDIVSRS
+1877 SSKSFDTMDIVSRS
-1891 STPAHLI
+1891 STPAYLI
-1898 KLVNPIKSLL
+1898 KLVNPIKALL

-1954 KASATTEKGDKTDPK
+1954 RASATNEKGDKTDPK
-1969 LRRFLINR
+1969 LKRFLINR

-2016 PQNLA
+2016 PQNMA
-2021 GFLPVIGDCMVQ
+2021 GFLPIIGDCMVQ
-2033 GQEEVQVSA
+2033 GQEEIQVSA

-2055 EMDANCPVYVDEA
+2055 EMDTNCPVYVDEA

-2089 VAAVLRERPQVVI
+2089 VAAVLRERPNVVI

-2111 RRLIPD
+2111 KRLLPD

-2149 KVAEMMVTN
+2149 KVAEIMVTN

-2213 IITKALPRFPEK
+2213 VITKALPRFPEK
-2225 AQYDYHGLIFLP
+2225 AQYDYHGLMFLP

-2264 ASEKRLQTL
+2264 ASEKRLQTF
-2273 TSDLRNWLEQD
+2273 TADLRSWLEQD
-2284 ENTGLKRLGIQCF
+2284 ENPGLKRLGIQCF
-2297 GFYFEALDA
+2297 GFYFEELDA
-2306 EDDEPKELSYVLE
+2306 EDDEPRELSYVLS

-2401 DVGLDA
+2401 DTGLDA

-2438 VSEQLCTQSIKNIAF
+2438 VSEQLCTQSVKNIAF

-2461 GAKWEWHNAGDEDE
+2461 GAKWQWRNAGDDDE
-2475 ADEAAEANGAA
+2475 AEEAQEADGADG
-2486 PAEASSDEDADTN
+2486 EASSDEDADTN
-2499 KKTAPAAIHRLMIR
+2499 KKTPPPAIHRLVIR

-2550 LPHLLSTLNTL
+2550 LPHLLTTLNTL

-2579 LNEPSELYKAL
+2579 LNEPNELYKAL
-2590 IDKAREVMN
+2590 IDKAREIMN
-2599 SLQKRMGTQEYL
+2599 ALQKRMGTQEYL
-2611 RVMGDVQKAVRERR
+2611 KVMGDVQKAVRERR

-2634 EAVAD
+2634 DAVAD
-2639 PEKWGKEKKRR
+2639 PEKWGREKKRR
-2650 NDIKRVKR
+2650 NDVKRVKR
-2658 KERGAE
+2658 KEKGAE

>member
-1 MPAMSRGTTGKPSA
+1 
-15 KPGARSS
+15 
-22 SKPASKV
+22 
-29 RAPKHTKGGT
+29 
-39 VSSRNHRFKGF
+39 
-50 SQRIA
+50 
-55 DLKIEPVRRGRNT
+55 L
-68 IIDDAEL
+68 
-75 ESTFSYFRDSFL
+75 
-87 EWKELCLAEHFVH
+87 
-100 FSRKVAPLCDSLPQV
+100 
-115 LHHSDRTVDL
+115 
-125 LIEFIEKGEK
+125 
-135 FSEEPLLSLLAHL
+135 
-148 AHDLGERFEKHF
+148 
-160 ERVVKTVAHLAATHA
+160 
-175 EIEVIEWSFT
+175 
-185 CLAWLFKYLSRLLVP
+185 
-200 DLRPTFD
+200 
-207 LISPLLGRA
+207 
-216 HQKAFVAR
+216 
-224 FAAES
+224 
-229 LSFLVRKAGA
+229 
-239 GYHRDKKPLSLI
+239 
-251 VRHVSEQLKELQDNE
+251 
-266 KDHEFQQGIKF
+266 
-277 LLADS
+277 
-282 LKGIQRGTHSSAPAI
+282 
-297 LQALLADAYHEDYA
+297 
-311 SLQAPPLESVLIGVI
+311 
-326 TAVIHHTDAEN
+326 
-337 FKPFLDIILA
+337 
-347 QILSASSQHAALSSR
+347 
-362 LLFIVCGVRRGS
+362 
-374 RVTDWK
+374 
-380 PVLTSLEH
+380 
-388 ALDTADGP
+388 
-396 EDLESTEAWD
+396 
-406 LLSAT
+406 
-411 AVVFQYCALDAAIPY
+411 
-426 EKILEGLTK
+426 
-435 GSWDA
+435 
-440 YFLPF
+440 
-445 CNTFAELGAER
+445 
-456 FKTLLLPYFKRY
+456 
-468 VLPNL
+468 
-473 EFDHAADDCRF
+473 
-484 ITQKAHEHGPELCII
+484 
-499 LPQLYQ
+499 
-505 SGTISAGAVQASD
+505 
-518 RWQKILESPFHELSK
+518 
-533 ADVEELDSTR
+533 
-543 SAYHCNALLD
+543 
-553 ALEILAIPETKTRSI
+553 
-568 WEELKNLLATAATVD
+568 
-583 STEHIRQADIFGTGQ
+583 
-598 GFQFLVDKTID
+598 
-609 DQSFALELWPSLCMA
+609 
-624 TQAYA
+624 
-629 HSLAFWKA
+629 
-637 LHALMQKKKSQIS
+637 
-650 TKGSH
+650 
-655 MEPLKRELMRCL
+655 
-667 GSPSHELRL
+667 
-676 TAIYILEIIAGK
+676 
-688 NEELRTIIS
+688 
-697 TAMMIEQTPLDLEN
+697 
-711 QRSISMRVG
+711 
-720 QLAKMYPDVRTDEWV
+720 
-735 GEAIPTFCFGLLH
+735 
-748 VRMASVWDDACGA
+748 
-761 LKIMCD
+761 
-767 TKEGETF
+767 
-774 ISQIAFTWLGEPES
+774 
-788 MENSAS
+788 
-794 GLAKNTTS
+794 
-802 KRYATEFECTNVFRL
+802 
-817 QDTVAN
+817 
-823 NQELLYN
+823 
-830 VDEKLEAMFDD
+830 
-841 KHPQVPF
+841 
-848 INAFSRTQALRLLS
+848 
-862 SLPQVAEKRSRQLV
+862 
-876 PVLLDWALDLPVAA
+876 
-890 IELDDNVQDDEPEP
+890 
-904 AHQRWSRKDQ
+904 
-914 KAMLAVF
+914 
-921 SKFNNP
+921 
-927 KVLYRSG
+927 
-934 EVRDALL
+934 
-941 TLLGNGDVEIQK
+941 
-953 AALQALLTWKDR
+953 
-965 AVTPYQ
+965 
-971 EELLGL
+971 
-977 LDDQRFRDELPIF
+977 
-990 LSDGKIQDDHLA
+990 
-1002 EVLPIILRLLYGKVI
+1002 
-1017 AGKRG
+1017 
-1022 LESKRK
+1022 
-1028 SVFVGLKNRFGDDA
+1028 
-1042 IHQFLSI
+1042 
-1049 AFGPLSGASVLRDDS
+1049 
-1064 LDEDLLQKDLIDTRK
+1064 
-1079 QVGILNMLD
+1079 
-1088 DLLSTFKSTFT
+1088 
-1099 PFIVDVVNPVLYC
+1099 
-1112 LIKASRDLQIA
+1112 
-1123 ASSEDKDHDDGR
+1123 
-1135 KLQVSLLRTVRQRAL
+1135 
-1150 QTLARLFESCPEF
+1150 
-1163 EWSPFAAAIVREL
+1163 
-1176 IEPRLDQLPIETAQ
+1176 
-1190 SISGTLRLFA
+1190 
-1200 SWSKATSTAPFLV
+1200 TAPFLV
-1213 EHNKEVLIQTLGVLD
+1213 EHNQDILIKIIDCLE
-1228 VPSAKDEVKEFVLDE
+1228 VPSAKDEVKQFVLDD

-1249 GLVAGN
+1249 SLVAT
-1255 EVSSVDEKIRRNRIH
+1255 EDQALSVDAKIQRNRIH
-1270 TDVIQP
+1270 TDIIQP

-1317 SRSMLEIATFLIRQ
+1317 SRGMIEIATFLIRQ

-1353 RCDAASLAE
+1353 RCDAESLAD
-1362 LFDSIYDAVCPMFAF
+1362 LFDGIYDAICPMFAF
-1377 FQDRAARTVLCDVV
+1377 FQDRTARAVLCDVV
-1391 QDLSATREELAGIA
+1391 KDLSDTREELAGVA
-1405 RLCQEL
+1405 KLCQEL

-1422 DFDRRSKAFNQ
+1422 DFESRSRAFNQ

-1449 LVHNML
+1449 LVYNML
-1455 YFIKDNEELSIRVN
+1455 YFIKDNDELSIRVN
-1469 ASATLR
+1469 ASSTLR
-1475 RFLEVSQADDFK
+1475 RFIEVSQDDNFK
-1487 EFITSAIIPGIQH
+1487 AFITAAIIPGIQH
-1500 GMREQ
+1500 GMREP

-1514 SVTEQLV
+1514 AVTEQLV
-1521 KVHREWTPVA
+1521 KVHRDWAPVA

-1547 NILHIQGH
+1547 NVLHIQGH

-1653 QAGQK
+1653 QAGRK

-1664 SQPASD
+1664 AQPAPAAD
-1670 GAEASTTIEDG
+1670 GDEVAEVVADVD
-1681 EADADVDVDIDAM
+1681 ADADAMDVDIPA
-1694 DIDKP
+1694 
-1699 TSTLSKTLPQQ
+1699 STLSKTLPQQ
-1710 DKLTKDLVN
+1710 EKLTKDLVN

-1745 ALTKVLLVLPSNE
+1745 ALTKVLLVLPSTE

-1772 ILKSRTQESRDQARK
+1772 ILKSRTQESRDQSRK

-1832 ASQLKPSDLDYCV
+1832 AGQLKPGDLDYCV
-1845 ADIVDIVM
+1845 ADIVDIIM

-1877 SSKSFDTIDIVSRS
+1877 SSKSFDTMDIISRS
-1891 STPAHLI
+1891 STPAHLV
-1898 KLVNPIKSLL
+1898 KLINPIKSLL

-1934 PTVNNRDILVFCY
+1934 PTVNSRDILVFCY

-1954 KASATTEKGDKTDPK
+1954 KASATNVKGDKTDPK
-1969 LRRFLINR
+1969 LRRFLVNR

-1989 SSYIYKMTRFSLDIL
+1989 SSYIYKITRFSLDIL

-2021 GFLPVIGDCMVQ
+2021 GFLPIIGDTMVQ

-2050 KVPMD
+2050 KVPMEELD
-2055 EMDANCPVYVDEA
+2055 TNCPVYVDEA

-2089 VAAVLRERPQVVI
+2089 VAAVLRERPNVVI

-2111 RRLIPD
+2111 KRLLPD
-2117 LDELDRQGVSFAF
+2117 LDELDRQGVSFGF
-2130 LKAVMSRHI
+2130 LKAVMSRRI

-2225 AQYDYHGLIFLP
+2225 AQYDYHGMIFLP

-2264 ASEKRLQTL
+2264 ASEKRLQNFT
-2273 TSDLRNWLEQD
+2273 TDLRSWLEQD
-2284 ENTGLKRLGIQCF
+2284 ENTGLKRLGIQCW
-2297 GFYFEALDA
+2297 GFYFEALDN

-2343 LTLVSKICK
+2343 LTLISKICK

-2389 GTYFAHLAITNK
+2389 GTYFAHLAIANK

-2424 QLTNASLRNLLNPE
+2424 QLTNASLRNLLNPDAT
-2438 VSEQLCTQSIKNIAF
+2438 EQLCTQTVKNIAF

-2461 GAKWEWHNAGDEDE
+2461 GAKWQWQKTDDEDE
-2475 ADEAAEANGAA
+2475 VEEAPEMDRTTGG
-2486 PAEASSDEDADTN
+2486 ASSDEEVDAPDSSI
-2499 KKTAPAAIHRLMIR
+2499 KKAPPAAIHRLMIR
-2513 LSGIIRRDTSS
+2513 LSGIIRRETSS
-2524 MNAKTATMNLLETM
+2524 MNAKTAIMNLIETM
-2538 AAKFPLEPLSSS
+2538 AARFPLEPLTSS
-2550 LPHLLSTLNTL
+2550 LPHLLTTLNTL

-2571 HTNASSSS
+2571 HTNASSTS
-2579 LNEPSELYKAL
+2579 LNEPNELYKSL
-2590 IDKAREVMN
+2590 IDKAREIMN

-2611 RVMGDVQKAVRERR
+2611 KVMGDVQKAVRERR

-2639 PEKWGKEKKRR
+2639 PEKWGREKKRR
-2650 NDIKRVKR
+2650 NDVKRVKR